1 MKKFITLLLL
11 VCTLL
16 LAFNLLFKAAPVY
29 AEEEPRPSLIDDI
42 IPKNKEKL
50 KYEEYPASS
59 YGIDIYTPEGGFG
72 ESLKFW
78 KWGDKVK
85 EQMVAVL
92 FSLVSIG
99 WTINLAVSTF
109 VTSMVGQSMSL
120 NIVADVGDK
129 LGDVISKAAGFNG
142 SWGNGIYSELI
153 GLMLALLAC
162 WVIWVGFVQRRQS
175 EMLGGLLK
183 ALGILVFTLGFFA
196 NSSYIIKGL
205 NTFSE
210 QVNKTVLDSTQS
222 ISGASEGYSSGV
234 DSITDLTHTLL
245 IKQPYTLLQFGTTD
259 MKKIGDERIKKM
271 LTTTGADERQDL
283 LKEEVEQKKN
293 TILTLDATF
302 ERGAL
307 VLLLFLINGPLWVV
321 LGLCSMAMLFYQLMF
336 IIVALMS
343 PVMLLMALV
352 PAWTGTAKRFLSELF
367 RTLLMKVA
375 IGFLITLMFWVSSI
389 LFSATD
395 KYGYLV
401 VAALQVL
408 SFLGVWLYRKT
419 IFDAIT
425 TVPASAGA
433 ARASDAM
440 SNIRQK
446 YRDVRRGSKTVGR
459 GVAVAG
465 AAGLASAAVAGKV
478 GKSGYSKF
486 KQLKENYADRKE
498 KVADG
503 KRKEKEQ
510 MQAEKEKNINQMKK
524 EENLGV
530 RDRKGNQE
538 QERVKEE
545 VAATK
550 ENPELAVRGK
560 HQDNDPEIQQAELK
574 DKEEDVKADVKP
586 VGQSND
592 ELNNK
597 EEDVKAHVRPVA
609 NQNNGGLENKQEDVK
624 TEAKPVATIKTPTG
638 QTKPVTTP
646 QSGTTPLQS
655 NPMESKPITTPQ
667 SGTTPLQSNPMESK
681 PITTP
686 QSGTTPLQSNPM
698 ESKPITTPQSGTT
711 PLQSNPMESK
721 PITTP
726 QSGTTPLQSNPI
738 ESKPITTPQSGTTP
752 LQSNPIESKP
762 ITAPQS
768 GTTPLQSNPIES
780 KPITT
785 PQSGTTPLQSNP
797 IESKPITTPQAGTTP
812 LQPNPIESK
821 PVTTSQV
828 STPQKPVEVKPVNSQ
843 PTKNVPKVNN
853 QQQVKEGAA
862 IKKVETKAQTQQEA
876 LKNVKAKETIKPK

>member
-1 MKKFITLLLL
+1 MKKFMTLLLL
-11 VCTLL
+11 ICTLL
-16 LAFNLLFKAAPVY
+16 LAFNLIFKAAPVY

-50 KYEEYPASS
+50 KYEEYPPSS

-85 EQMVAVL
+85 EQMVAIL
-92 FSLVSIG
+92 FSLISIG
-99 WTINLAVSTF
+99 WTINLGISTF

-259 MKKIGDERIKKM
+259 MKKIDDERIKKM
-271 LTTTGADERQDL
+271 LTTTNADERQKL
-283 LKEEVEQKKN
+283 LEHEVKDENNK
-293 TILTLDATF
+293 ILVLDATF

-465 AAGLASAAVAGKV
+465 AAGVASAAMVGKV

-510 MQAEKEKNINQMKK
+510 MQAEKEKNISQMKK

-530 RDRKGNQE
+530 RDRKGHQE
-538 QERVKEE
+538 QEMVQEE

-550 ENPELAVRGK
+550 ENPELAVREK
-560 HQDNDPEIQQAELK
+560 PQDSNIEVQQAELK
-574 DKEEDVKADVKP
+574 DKEDVKANVKP
-586 VGQSND
+586 VAPLNE
-592 ELNNK
+592 ELGNK
-597 EEDVKAHVRPVA
+597 EEDVKAQIRPA
-609 NQNNGGLENKQEDVK
+609 APQNNGGLDNKQEDVK
-624 TEAKPVATIKTPTG
+624 AEVKPLAAIKTPTG

-646 QSGTTPLQS
+646 QSGT
-655 NPMESKPITTPQ
+655 
-667 SGTTPLQSNPMESK
+667 
-681 PITTP
+681 
-686 QSGTTPLQSNPM
+686 
-698 ESKPITTPQSGTT
+698 
-711 PLQSNPMESK
+711 
-721 PITTP
+721 
-726 QSGTTPLQSNPI
+726 
-738 ESKPITTPQSGTTP
+738 
-752 LQSNPIESKP
+752 
-762 ITAPQS
+762 PQS

-797 IESKPITTPQAGTTP
+797 IESKPITTPQSGTTP
-812 LQPNPIESK
+812 IPMNPVESKPITAPQSGTTPIPANPMESKPITTPQSGTTPSQPNPIESK
-821 PVTTSQV
+821 SVTTSQV
-828 STPQKPVEVKPVNSQ
+828 STPQKQVEVKQINQ
-843 PTKNVPKVNN
+843 QQTKNVPKVNN
-853 QQQVKEGAA
+853 QQHVKEGAD
-862 IKKVETKAQTQQEA
+862 IKKVNEKAQTQQEA
-876 LKNVKAKETIKPK
+876 VKNVKAKETIKPK

>member
-1 MKKFITLLLL
+1 MKRFITLLLL
-11 VCTLL
+11 VCSFL
-16 LAFNLLFKAAPVY
+16 LAFNLLFKEAPVY

-50 KYEEYPASS
+50 KYEEYPPSS

-92 FSLVSIG
+92 FSLISIG
-99 WTINLAVSTF
+99 WTINLGVSTF

-142 SWGNGIYSELI
+142 SWSNGIYSELI

-321 LGLCSMAMLFYQLMF
+321 LGLCSMTMLFYQLMF

-343 PVMLLMALV
+343 PVMLLIALV

-465 AAGLASAAVAGKV
+465 AVGVASAAMAGKV

-574 DKEEDVKADVKP
+574 DKEEDVKADVKADVKP
-586 VGQSND
+586 VAQSND

-597 EEDVKAHVRPVA
+597 EDVKAHVRPVA

-624 TEAKPVATIKTPTG
+624 TEAKPVAPIKTPTG
-638 QTKPVTTP
+638 QTKPITTP
-646 QSGTTPLQS
+646 QSGTTPTQS
-655 NPMESKPITTPQ
+655 NPVESKPITTPQ
-667 SGTTPLQSNPMESK
+667 SGTIPSPANPIESK

-686 QSGTTPLQSNPM
+686 QSGTIPSPA
-698 ESKPITTPQSGTT
+698 
-711 PLQSNPMESK
+711 
-721 PITTP
+721 
-726 QSGTTPLQSNPI
+726 NPI

-752 LQSNPIESKP
+752 IPSNPV
-762 ITAPQS
+762 
-768 GTTPLQSNPIES
+768 
-780 KPITT
+780 
-785 PQSGTTPLQSNP
+785 
-797 IESKPITTPQAGTTP
+797 
-812 LQPNPIESK
+812 ESK
-821 PVTTSQV
+821 PVTTSHV
-828 STPQKPVEVKPVNSQ
+828 STLPKQVEVKQINQ
-843 PTKNVPKVNN
+843 QQTKNVPKVNN

>member
-29 AEEEPRPSLIDDI
+29 AEEEPRHSLIDDI
-42 IPKNKEKL
+42 IPKSKEKL
-50 KYEEYPASS
+50 KYEEYPPSS

-162 WVIWVGFVQRRQS
+162 WVIWVGFIQRRQS

-259 MKKIGDERIKKM
+259 MKKIGDERIKKL
-271 LTTTGADERQDL
+271 LTTTDTDKRQDI
-283 LKEEVEQKKN
+283 LKEEVEEKKN

-465 AAGLASAAVAGKV
+465 AAGVATAAVAGKM

-510 MQAEKEKNINQMKK
+510 MQAEKEQNIDQMKK

-530 RDRKGNQE
+530 RDRKGKQE
-538 QERVKEE
+538 QERVQEE

-550 ENPELAVRGK
+550 ENPELAVREK
-560 HQDNDPEIQQAELK
+560 PQDNNPEVQQAELK
-574 DKEEDVKADVKP
+574 DKEDVKA
-586 VGQSND
+586 QI
-592 ELNNK
+592 
-597 EEDVKAHVRPVA
+597 RPA
-609 NQNNGGLENKQEDVK
+609 ATQNNGGLENKQEDLKAEV
-624 TEAKPVATIKTPTG
+624 KPVAAIKTPTG
-638 QTKPVTTP
+638 QTKSTDDKPITTP
-646 QSGTTPLQS
+646 QSGTTPVPANPMESKSITTPQLGTTPTPA

-667 SGTTPLQSNPMESK
+667 SGTTPTPANPMESK

-686 QSGTTPLQSNPM
+686 QSGTTPTPANLM
-698 ESKPITTPQSGTT
+698 ESKPITTPQSGTAS
-711 PLQSNPMESK
+711 LQS
-721 PITTP
+721 
-726 QSGTTPLQSNPI
+726 
-738 ESKPITTPQSGTTP
+738 
-752 LQSNPIESKP
+752 
-762 ITAPQS
+762 
-768 GTTPLQSNPIES
+768 
-780 KPITT
+780 
-785 PQSGTTPLQSNP
+785 
-797 IESKPITTPQAGTTP
+797 
-812 LQPNPIESK
+812 NPIESK
-821 PVTTSQV
+821 PVTTSHV
-828 STPQKPVEVKPVNSQ
+828 STPQKPVEVKPVN
-843 PTKNVPKVNN
+843 
-853 QQQVKEGAA
+853 QQHVKEGAD
-862 IKKVETKAQTQQEA
+862 IKKVNAKAQTPQEA
-876 LKNVKAKETIKPK
+876 LKNVKVKETIKPK

>member
-1 MKKFITLLLL
+1 MKKFITLLLFI
-11 VCTLL
+11 CTLL

-50 KYEEYPASS
+50 KYEEYPPSS
-59 YGIDIYTPEGGFG
+59 YGIDVYTPEGGFG

-78 KWGDKVK
+78 KWKDNIK
-85 EQMVAVL
+85 EQIVATIFIL
-92 FSLVSIG
+92 ISIG
-99 WTINLAVSTF
+99 WSVNLAISSF

-142 SWGNGIYSELI
+142 SWSNGIYSELI

-245 IKQPYTLLQFGTTD
+245 IKQPYTLLQFGTTN

-271 LTTTGADERQDL
+271 LTTTDPDERKAL
-283 LKEEVEQKKN
+283 LKDEVEVQKN
-293 TILTLDATF
+293 QTLSLDATF

-307 VLLLFLINGPLWVV
+307 VLLLGAINLPLWIV

-352 PAWTGTAKRFLSELF
+352 PPWTGTAKRFLAELF

-375 IGFLITLMFWVSSI
+375 IGFLVTLMFWVSSI

-425 TVPASAGA
+425 TVPASTGA

-446 YRDVRRGSKTVGR
+446 YRDVRRGSKSVGR

-465 AAGLASAAVAGKV
+465 AAGVASAAMAGKV

-550 ENPELAVRGK
+550 ENQELAVRGK
-560 HQDNDPEIQQAELK
+560 HQDNDSEIQQAELK
-574 DKEEDVKADVKP
+574 DKEEDVKAEVKP
-586 VGQSND
+586 V
-592 ELNNK
+592 
-597 EEDVKAHVRPVA
+597 AA
-609 NQNNGGLENKQEDVK
+609 
-624 TEAKPVATIKTPTG
+624 IKIPTG
-638 QTKPVTTP
+638 QTKSTDDKPIIIP
-646 QSGTTPLQS
+646 QSGTTPI
-655 NPMESKPITTPQ
+655 PA
-667 SGTTPLQSNPMESK
+667 
-681 PITTP
+681 
-686 QSGTTPLQSNPM
+686 
-698 ESKPITTPQSGTT
+698 
-711 PLQSNPMESK
+711 
-721 PITTP
+721 
-726 QSGTTPLQSNPI
+726 NPI

-752 LQSNPIESKP
+752 IPANPIESKP
-762 ITAPQS
+762 ITIPQS
-768 GTTPLQSNPIES
+768 GTTPIPANPV
-780 KPITT
+780 
-785 PQSGTTPLQSNP
+785 
-797 IESKPITTPQAGTTP
+797 
-812 LQPNPIESK
+812 ESK
-821 PVTTSQV
+821 PVTTSHV
-828 STPQKPVEVKPVNSQ
+828 STPQKQVEVKQVNQ
-843 PTKNVPKVNN
+843 QQNKNIPKVNN
-853 QQQVKEGAA
+853 QQHVKEGAD
-862 IKKVETKAQTQQEA
+862 IKKVNAKAQTQQEA
-876 LKNVKAKETIKPK
+876 LKNVKAKETIKLK

>member
-11 VCTLL
+11 ICTLL

-50 KYEEYPASS
+50 KYEEYPPSS
-59 YGIDIYTPEGGFG
+59 YGIDVYTPEGGFG

-78 KWGDKVK
+78 KWKDNIK
-85 EQMVAVL
+85 EQIVATIFIL
-92 FSLVSIG
+92 ISIG
-99 WTINLAVSTF
+99 WSVNLAISSF

-183 ALGILVFTLGFFA
+183 TLGILVFTLAFFA

-271 LTTTGADERQDL
+271 LTTTDPDERKAL
-283 LKEEVEQKKN
+283 LKDEVEVQKN
-293 TILTLDATF
+293 QTLSLDATF

-307 VLLLFLINGPLWVV
+307 VLLLGAINLPLWIV

-352 PAWTGTAKRFLSELF
+352 PAWTGTAKKFLSELF

-375 IGFLITLMFWVSSI
+375 IGFLVTLMFWVSSI

-550 ENPELAVRGK
+550 ENPELAVRGQ
-560 HQDNDPEIQQAELK
+560 HQDNNPEMQQAELK
-574 DKEEDVKADVKP
+574 DKEEDVKADVQP
-586 VGQSND
+586 VAQSND

-597 EEDVKAHVRPVA
+597 EEDVKAQVRPVA
-609 NQNNGGLENKQEDVK
+609 NQNSSGLENKQEDVK
-624 TEAKPVATIKTPTG
+624 AEAKPGATIKTPTG
-638 QTKPVTTP
+638 QTKPITTPLSGTTPLQSSPMESKPITTP

-655 NPMESKPITTPQ
+655 SPMESKPITTPQ

-686 QSGTTPLQSNPM
+686 QSGPTPSQANPM
-698 ESKPITTPQSGTT
+698 ESKPITTPQSG
-711 PLQSNPMESK
+711 P
-721 PITTP
+721 
-726 QSGTTPLQSNPI
+726 
-738 ESKPITTPQSGTTP
+738 
-752 LQSNPIESKP
+752 
-762 ITAPQS
+762 
-768 GTTPLQSNPIES
+768 
-780 KPITT
+780 
-785 PQSGTTPLQSNP
+785 
-797 IESKPITTPQAGTTP
+797 
-812 LQPNPIESK
+812 
-821 PVTTSQV
+821 
-828 STPQKPVEVKPVNSQ
+828 
-843 PTKNVPKVNN
+843 
-853 QQQVKEGAA
+853 
-862 IKKVETKAQTQQEA
+862 
-876 LKNVKAKETIKPK
+876 

>member
-1 MKKFITLLLL
+1 MKKLITLLLL
-11 VCTLL
+11 ICTLL

-29 AEEEPRPSLIDDI
+29 ADEEPRPSLLDDI

-50 KYEEYPASS
+50 KFEEHPPSS

-78 KWGDKVK
+78 RWGDKVK

-92 FSLVSIG
+92 FSLISIG
-99 WTINLAVSTF
+99 WTLNLAVSTF

-142 SWGNGIYSELI
+142 SWGSGGIYSELI

-162 WVIWVGFVQRRQS
+162 WVIWVGFVERRQS

-205 NTFSE
+205 NNFSE
-210 QVNKTVLDSTQS
+210 QTNKTVLDATQS
-222 ISGASEGYSSGV
+222 IAGTKEGYSSGV

-271 LTTTGADERQDL
+271 LTTTNTDERQKL
-283 LKEEVEQKKN
+283 LEHEVKDENNK
-293 TILTLDATF
+293 ILELDATF

-307 VLLLFLINGPLWVV
+307 VLLLFVINGPLWVV
-321 LGLCSMAMLFYQLMF
+321 LCLCSMAMLFYQLMF

-352 PAWTGTAKRFLSELF
+352 PAWAGTAKRFLAELF

-375 IGFLITLMFWVSSI
+375 IGFLLTLMFWVSSI
-389 LFSATD
+389 LYSATD

-440 SNIRQK
+440 SNIRDK
-446 YRDVRRGSKTVGR
+446 YRDVKRGSKTVGR
-459 GVAVAG
+459 GVAAVGTGVAK
-465 AAGLASAAVAGKV
+465 AGKM

-486 KQLKENYADRKE
+486 KQMKENYADRKE
-498 KVADG
+498 KVGGG

-538 QERVKEE
+538 QERVQEE

-550 ENPELAVRGK
+550 ENPELAVREK
-560 HQDNDPEIQQAELK
+560 HQDNNPEVQQAELK

-586 VGQSND
+586 VAPLNE
-592 ELNNK
+592 ELGNK
-597 EEDVKAHVRPVA
+597 EEDVKAQIRPA
-609 NQNNGGLENKQEDVK
+609 TTQNNGGLENKQEDVK
-624 TEAKPVATIKTPTG
+624 AEVKPVAAI
-638 QTKPVTTP
+638 TTP

-655 NPMESKPITTPQ
+655 NPSESKPITTPQ
-667 SGTTPLQSNPMESK
+667 SGTTPL
-681 PITTP
+681 
-686 QSGTTPLQSNPM
+686 
-698 ESKPITTPQSGTT
+698 
-711 PLQSNPMESK
+711 
-721 PITTP
+721 
-726 QSGTTPLQSNPI
+726 
-738 ESKPITTPQSGTTP
+738 
-752 LQSNPIESKP
+752 
-762 ITAPQS
+762 
-768 GTTPLQSNPIES
+768 
-780 KPITT
+780 
-785 PQSGTTPLQSNP
+785 
-797 IESKPITTPQAGTTP
+797 
-812 LQPNPIESK
+812 
-821 PVTTSQV
+821 
-828 STPQKPVEVKPVNSQ
+828 
-843 PTKNVPKVNN
+843 
-853 QQQVKEGAA
+853 
-862 IKKVETKAQTQQEA
+862 
-876 LKNVKAKETIKPK
+876 

>member
-11 VCTLL
+11 ICTLL
-16 LAFNLLFKAAPVY
+16 LAFNLIFKAAPVY

-50 KYEEYPASS
+50 KYEEYPPSS
-59 YGIDIYTPEGGFG
+59 YGIDVYTPEGGFG

-78 KWGDKVK
+78 KWKDNIK
-85 EQMVAVL
+85 EQIVATIFIL
-92 FSLVSIG
+92 ISIG
-99 WTINLAVSTF
+99 WSVNLAISSF
-109 VTSMVGQSMSL
+109 VTSLVGQSMSL

-271 LTTTGADERQDL
+271 LTTTDPDERKAL
-283 LKEEVEQKKN
+283 LKDEVEVQKN
-293 TILTLDATF
+293 QTLSLDATF

-307 VLLLFLINGPLWVV
+307 VLLLGAINLPLWIV

-389 LFSATD
+389 LFSATN

-465 AAGLASAAVAGKV
+465 AAGVASAAMAGKV

-510 MQAEKEKNINQMKK
+510 MQAEKEKNISQMKK

-530 RDRKGNQE
+530 RDRKGYQE
-538 QERVKEE
+538 QEMVQEE

-550 ENPELAVRGK
+550 ENPELAVRGQ
-560 HQDNDPEIQQAELK
+560 HQDNNPEMQQAELK
-574 DKEEDVKADVKP
+574 DKEEDVKADVQP
-586 VGQSND
+586 VAQSNG

-597 EEDVKAHVRPVA
+597 EEDVKAQVRPVA
-609 NQNNGGLENKQEDVK
+609 NQTNSGLENKQEDVK
-624 TEAKPVATIKTPTG
+624 AEAKPGATIKTPTG
-638 QTKPVTTP
+638 QT
-646 QSGTTPLQS
+646 
-655 NPMESKPITTPQ
+655 
-667 SGTTPLQSNPMESK
+667 K

-752 LQSNPIESKP
+752 IPVNPVESKPITTPQSGTTPIPVNPVESKP

-768 GTTPLQSNPIES
+768 GTTPIPANPMES

-785 PQSGTTPLQSNP
+785 LQSGTTPS
-797 IESKPITTPQAGTTP
+797 
-812 LQPNPIESK
+812 QPNPIESK
-821 PVTTSQV
+821 SVTTSQV
-828 STPQKPVEVKPVNSQ
+828 STPQKQVEVKQINQ
-843 PTKNVPKVNN
+843 QQTKNVPKVNN
-853 QQQVKEGAA
+853 QQHVKEGAD
-862 IKKVETKAQTQQEA
+862 IKKVNAKAQTQQEA
-876 LKNVKAKETIKPK
+876 LKNVKAKENIKPK

>member
-11 VCTLL
+11 VCTFL

-29 AEEEPRPSLIDDI
+29 ADEEPRPSLIDDI

-50 KYEEYPASS
+50 KYEEYPPSS
-59 YGIDIYTPEGGFG
+59 YGIDVYNPEGGFG

-78 KWGDKVK
+78 KWKDNIK
-85 EQMVAVL
+85 EQIVATIFIL
-92 FSLVSIG
+92 FSIG
-99 WTINLAVSTF
+99 WTINLAVSNF

-183 ALGILVFTLGFFA
+183 TLGILVFTLAFFA
-196 NSSYIIKGL
+196 NASYIIKGL

-271 LTTTGADERQDL
+271 LTTTNPDERQEL

-293 TILTLDATF
+293 TTLTLDATF

-307 VLLLFLINGPLWVV
+307 VALLFLINGPLWVV

-352 PAWTGTAKRFLSELF
+352 PAWTGTAKKFLAELF

-375 IGFLITLMFWVSSI
+375 IGFLVTLMFWVSSI

-401 VAALQVL
+401 VATLQIL

-440 SNIRQK
+440 SNIRKK
-446 YRDVRRGSKTVGR
+446 YSDVKQGSKDIGK
-459 GVAVAG
+459 GVALAG
-465 AAGLASAAVAGKV
+465 ASAVTAGKI

-550 ENPELAVRGK
+550 ENPELAVRGN
-560 HQDNDPEIQQAELK
+560 HEGNDPEIPQAELK

-586 VGQSND
+586 VAPLNE
-592 ELNNK
+592 ELGNK
-597 EEDVKAHVRPVA
+597 EEDVKTQIKPAA
-609 NQNNGGLENKQEDVK
+609 TQNNGGLENKQEDIKADV
-624 TEAKPVATIKTPTG
+624 KPVAAIKTPTG
-638 QTKPVTTP
+638 QTKSTDDKPIITPQSRTTPLPADPIESKPIITP
-646 QSGTTPLQS
+646 QSGTTPL
-655 NPMESKPITTPQ
+655 PTDPIESKPIITPQ
-667 SGTTPLQSNPMESK
+667 SGTTPLPANPIESK
-681 PITTP
+681 PTITP
-686 QSGTTPLQSNPM
+686 QSGTTPLPA
-698 ESKPITTPQSGTT
+698 
-711 PLQSNPMESK
+711 
-721 PITTP
+721 
-726 QSGTTPLQSNPI
+726 NPI
-738 ESKPITTPQSGTTP
+738 ESKPAITSQSGTTP
-752 LQSNPIESKP
+752 TPANPI
-762 ITAPQS
+762 Q
-768 GTTPLQSNPIES
+768 
-780 KPITT
+780 
-785 PQSGTTPLQSNP
+785 
-797 IESKPITTPQAGTTP
+797 
-812 LQPNPIESK
+812 SK
-821 PVTTSQV
+821 PVTTSHV
-828 STPQKPVEVKPVNSQ
+828 STPQKQVEVKPVNPQ
-843 PTKNVPKVNN
+843 QIKNVPKENN
-853 QQQVKEGAA
+853 QQQVKDGAA

>member
-11 VCTLL
+11 ICTLL
-16 LAFNLLFKAAPVY
+16 LAFNLLFKATPVY
-29 AEEEPRPSLIDDI
+29 AEEEPRHSLIDDI
-42 IPKNKEKL
+42 IPKSKEKL
-50 KYEEYPASS
+50 KFEEYPPSS
-59 YGIDIYTPEGGFG
+59 YGIDVYTPEGGFG

-78 KWGDKVK
+78 KWKDNIK
-85 EQMVAVL
+85 EQIVATIFILISIAWTVNL
-92 FSLVSIG
+92 AISSLV
-99 WTINLAVSTF
+99 
-109 VTSMVGQSMSL
+109 TSLVGQSMSL

-129 LGDVISKAAGFNG
+129 LGEVISKTAGFNG

-162 WVIWVGFVQRRQS
+162 WVIWVGFIQRRQS

-205 NTFSE
+205 NNFSE
-210 QVNKTVLDSTQS
+210 QVNKTVLDTSQS
-222 ISGASEGYSSGV
+222 ISGASEGHSSGV

-271 LTTTGADERQDL
+271 LTTTDPDERKAL
-283 LKEEVEQKKN
+283 LKDEVEVQKN
-293 TILTLDATF
+293 QTLSLDATF

-307 VLLLFLINGPLWVV
+307 VLLLGVINAPLWIV

-352 PAWTGTAKRFLSELF
+352 PAWTGTAKKFLAELF

-375 IGFLITLMFWVSSI
+375 IGFLVTLMFWVSSI

-401 VAALQVL
+401 VAILQIL

-425 TVPASAGA
+425 TVPANAGA

-465 AAGLASAAVAGKV
+465 AAGVTSAAVAGKM

-560 HQDNDPEIQQAELK
+560 HEDNNPEIQQAELK

-586 VGQSND
+586 VAQSNE

-597 EEDVKAHVRPVA
+597 EEDVKAQVRPVA

-624 TEAKPVATIKTPTG
+624 AEAKPVATIKTPTG
-638 QTKPVTTP
+638 QTKSMDGKPITTP
-646 QSGTTPLQS
+646 QSGTTPS
-655 NPMESKPITTPQ
+655 PANPMESKPITTPQ
-667 SGTTPLQSNPMESK
+667 SGTTPSPANPMESK

-686 QSGTTPLQSNPM
+686 QSGTTPSPANPM

-711 PLQSNPMESK
+711 PS
-721 PITTP
+721 
-726 QSGTTPLQSNPI
+726 
-738 ESKPITTPQSGTTP
+738 
-752 LQSNPIESKP
+752 
-762 ITAPQS
+762 
-768 GTTPLQSNPIES
+768 
-780 KPITT
+780 
-785 PQSGTTPLQSNP
+785 
-797 IESKPITTPQAGTTP
+797 
-812 LQPNPIESK
+812 QPKPIESK
-821 PVTTSQV
+821 PVTTSHV
-828 STPQKPVEVKPVNSQ
+828 STPQKQVEVKPVNPQ
-843 PTKNVPKVNN
+843 QTKNVPKVNN

-862 IKKVETKAQTQQEA
+862 IKKVDTKAQTQQEA
-876 LKNVKAKETIKPK
+876 LKNVKAKETKKTK

>member
-11 VCTLL
+11 ICTLL
-16 LAFNLLFKAAPVY
+16 LAFNLFFKAAPVY
-29 AEEEPRPSLIDDI
+29 ADEEPRASLIDDI

-50 KYEEYPASS
+50 KYEEYPPSS
-59 YGIDIYTPEGGFG
+59 YGIDVYTPEGGFG

-78 KWGDKVK
+78 KWKDNIK
-85 EQMVAVL
+85 EQIVATIFIL
-92 FSLVSIG
+92 ISIG
-99 WTINLAVSTF
+99 WSVNLAISSF

-183 ALGILVFTLGFFA
+183 ALGILVFTLAFFA

-271 LTTTGADERQDL
+271 LTTTDPDERKNL
-283 LKEEVEQKKN
+283 LKEEVEVQKN
-293 TILTLDATF
+293 QTLSLDATF

-307 VLLLFLINGPLWVV
+307 VLLLGAINLPLWIV

-352 PAWTGTAKRFLSELF
+352 PAWTGTAKKFLSELF

-375 IGFLITLMFWVSSI
+375 IGFLVTLMFWVSSI

-550 ENPELAVRGK
+550 ENPELAVRGN
-560 HQDNDPEIQQAELK
+560 HEGNDPEMQQAELK
-574 DKEEDVKADVKP
+574 GKEEDVKA
-586 VGQSND
+586 Q
-592 ELNNK
+592 
-597 EEDVKAHVRPVA
+597 VRPVA
-609 NQNNGGLENKQEDVK
+609 SQNNGGLENKQEDVK
-624 TEAKPVATIKTPTG
+624 AEAKPAATIKTPTSP
-638 QTKPVTTP
+638 TKPV
-646 QSGTTPLQS
+646 
-655 NPMESKPITTPQ
+655 
-667 SGTTPLQSNPMESK
+667 
-681 PITTP
+681 
-686 QSGTTPLQSNPM
+686 
-698 ESKPITTPQSGTT
+698 
-711 PLQSNPMESK
+711 
-721 PITTP
+721 
-726 QSGTTPLQSNPI
+726 TTPLQSNPI

-752 LQSNPIESKP
+752 TPANPIESKP
-762 ITAPQS
+762 IITPQS
-768 GTTPLQSNPIES
+768 GTTPIPENPIES

-785 PQSGTTPLQSNP
+785 PQSGTTPTPANP
-797 IESKPITTPQAGTTP
+797 IESKPITPPQSVTPPSPANPMESKPITTPQSVTP
-812 LQPNPIESK
+812 STPANPVESKPITPPQPNPIESK

-828 STPQKPVEVKPVNSQ
+828 STPQKQVEVKPVNSQ

-862 IKKVETKAQTQQEA
+862 IKKVEMKAQTQQEA

>member
-11 VCTLL
+11 ICTLL

-29 AEEEPRPSLIDDI
+29 AEEEPRPSLIDNI
-42 IPKNKEKL
+42 IPKSKEKL
-50 KYEEYPASS
+50 KFEEYPPSS
-59 YGIDIYTPEGGFG
+59 YSIDVYTPEGGFG

-78 KWGDKVK
+78 KWKDNIK
-85 EQMVAVL
+85 EQIVATIFILISIAWTVNL
-92 FSLVSIG
+92 AISSLV
-99 WTINLAVSTF
+99 
-109 VTSMVGQSMSL
+109 TSLVGQSMSL

-129 LGDVISKAAGFNG
+129 LGEVISKTAGFNG

-205 NTFSE
+205 NNFSE
-210 QVNKTVLDSTQS
+210 QVNKTVLDSSQS
-222 ISGASEGYSSGV
+222 ISGASEGHSSGV

-271 LTTTGADERQDL
+271 LTTTDPDERKAL
-283 LKEEVEQKKN
+283 LKDEVEVQKN
-293 TILTLDATF
+293 QTLSLDATF

-307 VLLLFLINGPLWVV
+307 VLLLGVINAPLWIV

-352 PAWTGTAKRFLSELF
+352 PAWTGTAKKFLAELF

-375 IGFLITLMFWVSSI
+375 IGFLVTLMFWVSSI

-401 VAALQVL
+401 VAILQIL

-446 YRDVRRGSKTVGR
+446 YRDVKHGSKTVGR

-465 AAGLASAAVAGKV
+465 AAGVASAAMAGKM

-538 QERVKEE
+538 QERVQEE

-550 ENPELAVRGK
+550 ENPELAVREK
-560 HQDNDPEIQQAELK
+560 HQDNNPEVQQAELK
-574 DKEEDVKADVKP
+574 DKEEDVKVDAKP
-586 VGQSND
+586 VAPLNE
-592 ELNNK
+592 ELGNK
-597 EEDVKAHVRPVA
+597 EDVKAQIRPA
-609 NQNNGGLENKQEDVK
+609 ATQNNGGLENKKEDVK
-624 TEAKPVATIKTPTG
+624 AEVKPVAAIKTPTG
-638 QTKPVTTP
+638 QTKSTDDKPITTP
-646 QSGTTPLQS
+646 QSGTTPLPSNPNESKPITTPQLGTTPTPA

-667 SGTTPLQSNPMESK
+667 SGTTPTPANPMESK

-686 QSGTTPLQSNPM
+686 QSGTTPTPANLM
-698 ESKPITTPQSGTT
+698 EI
-711 PLQSNPMESK
+711 K

-738 ESKPITTPQSGTTP
+738 ESKP
-752 LQSNPIESKP
+752 
-762 ITAPQS
+762 
-768 GTTPLQSNPIES
+768 
-780 KPITT
+780 
-785 PQSGTTPLQSNP
+785 
-797 IESKPITTPQAGTTP
+797 
-812 LQPNPIESK
+812 
-821 PVTTSQV
+821 VTTSHV
-828 STPQKPVEVKPVNSQ
+828 STPQKPVEVKPVNQ
-843 PTKNVPKVNN
+843 QQTKNVSKVNN
-853 QQQVKEGAA
+853 QQHVKEGAD
-862 IKKVETKAQTQQEA
+862 IKKVNAKAQTQQEA

>member
-11 VCTLL
+11 ICTLL
-16 LAFNLLFKAAPVY
+16 LAFNLLFKATPVY

-50 KYEEYPASS
+50 KYEEYPPSS

-92 FSLVSIG
+92 FSLISIG
-99 WTINLAVSTF
+99 WTINLGISTF

-196 NSSYIIKGL
+196 NASYIIKGL

-271 LTTTGADERQDL
+271 LTTTNADERQKL
-283 LKEEVEQKKN
+283 LEHEVKDENNK
-293 TILTLDATF
+293 ILVLDATF

-510 MQAEKEKNINQMKK
+510 MQAEKEKNINQMKN

-550 ENPELAVRGK
+550 ENPELAVRGN
-560 HQDNDPEIQQAELK
+560 HEGNDPEMQQAELK
-574 DKEEDVKADVKP
+574 GKEEDVKADVKP
-586 VGQSND
+586 VAQSNE
-592 ELNNK
+592 ELSNR
-597 EEDVKAHVRPVA
+597 EEDVKAQVRPVA
-609 NQNNGGLENKQEDVK
+609 SQKNGGLENKQEDVK
-624 TEAKPVATIKTPTG
+624 AEAKPAATIKTPTG
-638 QTKPVTTP
+638 QT
-646 QSGTTPLQS
+646 
-655 NPMESKPITTPQ
+655 KPITTPQ

-686 QSGTTPLQSNPM
+686 QSG
-698 ESKPITTPQSGTT
+698 
-711 PLQSNPMESK
+711 
-721 PITTP
+721 
-726 QSGTTPLQSNPI
+726 
-738 ESKPITTPQSGTTP
+738 
-752 LQSNPIESKP
+752 
-762 ITAPQS
+762 
-768 GTTPLQSNPIES
+768 
-780 KPITT
+780 
-785 PQSGTTPLQSNP
+785 
-797 IESKPITTPQAGTTP
+797 
-812 LQPNPIESK
+812 
-821 PVTTSQV
+821 
-828 STPQKPVEVKPVNSQ
+828 
-843 PTKNVPKVNN
+843 
-853 QQQVKEGAA
+853 
-862 IKKVETKAQTQQEA
+862 
-876 LKNVKAKETIKPK
+876 

>member
-11 VCTLL
+11 ICTLL

-29 AEEEPRPSLIDDI
+29 AEEEPRPSLLDDI
-42 IPKNKEKL
+42 IPKSKEKL
-50 KYEEYPASS
+50 KYEEYPPSS

-92 FSLVSIG
+92 FSLISIG
-99 WTINLAVSTF
+99 WTINLGISTF

-142 SWGNGIYSELI
+142 SWGSGGIYSELI

-196 NSSYIIKGL
+196 NSSFIIKGL
-205 NTFSE
+205 NNFSE
-210 QVNKTVLDSTQS
+210 QTNKTVLDATQG
-222 ISGASEGYSSGV
+222 ISGTSEGYSSGV

-271 LTTTGADERQDL
+271 LTTTKADERQDL

-293 TILTLDATF
+293 TILNLDATF

-307 VLLLFLINGPLWVV
+307 VLLLFLINAPLWVV
-321 LGLCSMAMLFYQLMF
+321 LCLCSMAMLFYQLMF

-352 PAWTGTAKRFLSELF
+352 PAWTGTAKKFLAELF

-375 IGFLITLMFWVSSI
+375 IGFLLTLMFWVSSI
-389 LFSATD
+389 LYSATD

-440 SNIRQK
+440 SNIRDK
-446 YRDVRRGSKTVGR
+446 YRDVRRGSKTIGR
-459 GVAVAG
+459 NVAVAG
-465 AAGLASAAVAGKV
+465 AAGAAGAALAGKM

-498 KVADG
+498 KVAEG
-503 KRKEKEQ
+503 KRKGKEQ
-510 MQAEKEKNINQMKK
+510 MQAEKEKNINQMKN

-560 HQDNDPEIQQAELK
+560 HQDNNSEIQQAELK
-574 DKEEDVKADVKP
+574 DKEEDVKADIRP
-586 VGQSND
+586 VAQSNE

-597 EEDVKAHVRPVA
+597 ENDVKAQIRPVA
-609 NQNNGGLENKQEDVK
+609 NQNNDGLENKQEDVK
-624 TEAKPVATIKTPTG
+624 GEAKPVAVIKTPTG
-638 QTKPVTTP
+638 QTKSMNGKQITTPQSGTTPLQSNQAESKQITTP

-655 NPMESKPITTPQ
+655 NPNESKPITTPQ
-667 SGTTPLQSNPMESK
+667 SGTTPLQSNP
-681 PITTP
+681 
-686 QSGTTPLQSNPM
+686 N
-698 ESKPITTPQSGTT
+698 
-711 PLQSNPMESK
+711 
-721 PITTP
+721 
-726 QSGTTPLQSNPI
+726 
-738 ESKPITTPQSGTTP
+738 
-752 LQSNPIESKP
+752 ESKP

-768 GTTPLQSNPIES
+768 GTTPLQSNPNES
-780 KPITT
+780 KPITA
-785 PQSGTTPLQSNP
+785 PQSGTTPLP
-797 IESKPITTPQAGTTP
+797 A
-812 LQPNPIESK
+812 NPIESK
-821 PVTTSQV
+821 PVATSHV
-828 STPQKPVEVKPVNSQ
+828 STPQKKVEVTPVNQHQS
-843 PTKNVPKVNN
+843 KNVPKVNK
-853 QQQVKEGAA
+853 QQHVKEGAD
-862 IKKVETKAQTQQEA
+862 IKKVNAKAQTQQEA

>member
-11 VCTLL
+11 ICTLL

-50 KYEEYPASS
+50 KYEEYPPSS
-59 YGIDIYTPEGGFG
+59 YGIDVYTPEGGFG

-78 KWGDKVK
+78 KWKDNIK
-85 EQMVAVL
+85 EQIVATIFIL
-92 FSLVSIG
+92 ISIG
-99 WTINLAVSTF
+99 WSVNLAISSF

-210 QVNKTVLDSTQS
+210 QVNKIVLDSTQS

-271 LTTTGADERQDL
+271 LTTTDPDERKAL
-283 LKEEVEQKKN
+283 LKDEVEVQKN
-293 TILTLDATF
+293 QTLSLDATF

-307 VLLLFLINGPLWVV
+307 VLLLGAINLPLWIV

-352 PAWTGTAKRFLSELF
+352 PAWTGTAKRFLAELF

-375 IGFLITLMFWVSSI
+375 IGFLVTLMFWVSSI

-560 HQDNDPEIQQAELK
+560 HEDNNPEMQQAELK
-574 DKEEDVKADVKP
+574 GKEEDVKADVKP
-586 VGQSND
+586 VAS
-592 ELNNK
+592 
-597 EEDVKAHVRPVA
+597 
-609 NQNNGGLENKQEDVK
+609 QNNGGLENKQGDVK
-624 TEAKPVATIKTPTG
+624 AEAKPGATIKTPNG

-667 SGTTPLQSNPMESK
+667 SGTTPLQSNS
-681 PITTP
+681 
-686 QSGTTPLQSNPM
+686 
-698 ESKPITTPQSGTT
+698 
-711 PLQSNPMESK
+711 
-721 PITTP
+721 
-726 QSGTTPLQSNPI
+726 
-738 ESKPITTPQSGTTP
+738 
-752 LQSNPIESKP
+752 IESKP

-768 GTTPLQSNPIES
+768 GTTPLQSNSIES
-780 KPITT
+780 KPITA
-785 PQSGTTPLQSNP
+785 PQSGTTP
-797 IESKPITTPQAGTTP
+797 SK
-812 LQPNPIESK
+812 PNPIESK
-821 PVTTSQV
+821 PVTTSHV
-828 STPQKPVEVKPVNSQ
+828 STPQKQVEVKPVNSQ
-843 PTKNVPKVNN
+843 PTKNIPKVNN

-862 IKKVETKAQTQQEA
+862 IKKVEANAQTQQEA
-876 LKNVKAKETIKPK
+876 LKNVKAKEMIKPK

>member
-11 VCTLL
+11 ICTLL

-50 KYEEYPASS
+50 KYEEYPPSS
-59 YGIDIYTPEGGFG
+59 YGIDVYTPEGGFG

-78 KWGDKVK
+78 KWKDNIK
-85 EQMVAVL
+85 EQIVATIFIL
-92 FSLVSIG
+92 ISIG
-99 WTINLAVSTF
+99 WSVNLAISSF

-142 SWGNGIYSELI
+142 SWSNGIYSELI

-245 IKQPYTLLQFGTTD
+245 IKQPYTLLQFGTTN

-271 LTTTGADERQDL
+271 LTTTDPDERKAL
-283 LKEEVEQKKN
+283 LKDEVEVQKN
-293 TILTLDATF
+293 QTLSLDATF

-307 VLLLFLINGPLWVV
+307 VLLLGAINLPLWIV

-352 PAWTGTAKRFLSELF
+352 PAWTGTAKRFLAELF

-375 IGFLITLMFWVSSI
+375 IGFLVTLMFWVSSI

-425 TVPASAGA
+425 TVPASTGA

-446 YRDVRRGSKTVGR
+446 YRDVRRGSKSVGR

-465 AAGLASAAVAGKV
+465 AAGVASAAMAGKV

-550 ENPELAVRGK
+550 ENQELAVRGK
-560 HQDNDPEIQQAELK
+560 HQDNDSEIQQAELK
-574 DKEEDVKADVKP
+574 DKEEDVKAEVKP
-586 VGQSND
+586 V
-592 ELNNK
+592 
-597 EEDVKAHVRPVA
+597 AA
-609 NQNNGGLENKQEDVK
+609 
-624 TEAKPVATIKTPTG
+624 IKIPTG
-638 QTKPVTTP
+638 QTKSTDDKPIIIP
-646 QSGTTPLQS
+646 QSGTTPIPA
-655 NPMESKPITTPQ
+655 NPIESKPITTPQ

-681 PITTP
+681 PIT
-686 QSGTTPLQSNPM
+686 
-698 ESKPITTPQSGTT
+698 I
-711 PLQSNPMESK
+711 
-721 PITTP
+721 P

-738 ESKPITTPQSGTTP
+738 ESKPIT
-752 LQSNPIESKP
+752 I
-762 ITAPQS
+762 PQS

-797 IESKPITTPQAGTTP
+797 IESKPITTPQSGTTP
-812 LQPNPIESK
+812 IPINPVESKPITAPQSGTTPIPANPMESKPITTPQSGTTPSQPNQIESK
-821 PVTTSQV
+821 SVTTSQV
-828 STPQKPVEVKPVNSQ
+828 STPQKQVEVKQINQ
-843 PTKNVPKVNN
+843 QQTKNVPKVNN
-853 QQQVKEGAA
+853 QQHVKEGAD
-862 IKKVETKAQTQQEA
+862 IKKVNEKAQTQQEA
-876 LKNVKAKETIKPK
+876 VKNVKAKETIKPK

>member
-11 VCTLL
+11 ICTLL

-183 ALGILVFTLGFFA
+183 TLGILVFTLAFFA

-245 IKQPYTLLQFGTTD
+245 IKQPNTLLQFGTTD

-307 VLLLFLINGPLWVV
+307 VLLLFLINGTLWVV

-352 PAWTGTAKRFLSELF
+352 PAWTGTAKKFLAELF

-375 IGFLITLMFWVSSI
+375 IGFLVTLMFWISSI

-401 VAALQVL
+401 VATLQIL

-446 YRDVRRGSKTVGR
+446 YRDVRQGSKAIGK

-465 AAGLASAAVAGKV
+465 ASAVTAGKI

-486 KQLKENYADRKE
+486 KQLKENYVDRKE

-503 KRKEKEQ
+503 KRKEKGQ

-550 ENPELAVRGK
+550 ENPELAVRGQQ
-560 HQDNDPEIQQAELK
+560 QDNNPEMQQAELK

-586 VGQSND
+586 VAQSNE

-597 EEDVKAHVRPVA
+597 EEDVKAQVRPVA
-609 NQNNGGLENKQEDVK
+609 SQNNGGLENTQEDVK
-624 TEAKPVATIKTPTG
+624 AEAKPAATIKTPTG

-646 QSGTTPLQS
+646 QSGTTPS
-655 NPMESKPITTPQ
+655 PANPMESKPITTPQ
-667 SGTTPLQSNPMESK
+667 SGTTPSPANPVESK
-681 PITTP
+681 PITAP
-686 QSGTTPLQSNPM
+686 QSGT
-698 ESKPITTPQSGTT
+698 I
-711 PLQSNPMESK
+711 
-721 PITTP
+721 
-726 QSGTTPLQSNPI
+726 PLQSNPI

-752 LQSNPIESKP
+752 S
-762 ITAPQS
+762 
-768 GTTPLQSNPIES
+768 
-780 KPITT
+780 
-785 PQSGTTPLQSNP
+785 
-797 IESKPITTPQAGTTP
+797 
-812 LQPNPIESK
+812 QPKSIESK
-821 PVTTSQV
+821 PVTTSHV
-828 STPQKPVEVKPVNSQ
+828 STPQKQVEVKPVNPQ
-843 PTKNVPKVNN
+843 QTKSVPKVNN

-876 LKNVKAKETIKPK
+876 LKNVKSKETIKPK

>member
-11 VCTLL
+11 ICTLL

-50 KYEEYPASS
+50 KYEEYPPSS
-59 YGIDIYTPEGGFG
+59 YGIDVYTPEGGFG

-78 KWGDKVK
+78 KWKDNIK
-85 EQMVAVL
+85 EQIVATIFIL
-92 FSLVSIG
+92 ISIG
-99 WTINLAVSTF
+99 WSVNLAISSF

-183 ALGILVFTLGFFA
+183 TLGILVFTLAFFA

-271 LTTTGADERQDL
+271 LTTTDPDERKAL
-283 LKEEVEQKKN
+283 LKDEVEVQKN
-293 TILTLDATF
+293 QTLSLDATF

-307 VLLLFLINGPLWVV
+307 VLLLGAINLPLWIV

-352 PAWTGTAKRFLSELF
+352 PAWTGTAKKFLSELF

-375 IGFLITLMFWVSSI
+375 IGFLVTLMFWVSSI

-550 ENPELAVRGK
+550 ENPELAVRGQ
-560 HQDNDPEIQQAELK
+560 HQDNNPEMQQAELK
-574 DKEEDVKADVKP
+574 DKEEDVKADVQP
-586 VGQSND
+586 VAQSND

-597 EEDVKAHVRPVA
+597 EEDVKAQVRPVA
-609 NQNNGGLENKQEDVK
+609 NQNSSGLENKQEDVK
-624 TEAKPVATIKTPTG
+624 AEAKPGATIKTPTG
-638 QTKPVTTP
+638 QTKPITTPLSGTTPLQSSPMESKPITTP
-646 QSGTTPLQS
+646 QSGTTPLQSSPMESKPITTPQSGPTPLQS

-667 SGTTPLQSNPMESK
+667 SGPTPSPANPVESK

-686 QSGTTPLQSNPM
+686 QSEPTPANPM
-698 ESKPITTPQSGTT
+698 
-711 PLQSNPMESK
+711 
-721 PITTP
+721 
-726 QSGTTPLQSNPI
+726 
-738 ESKPITTPQSGTTP
+738 
-752 LQSNPIESKP
+752 
-762 ITAPQS
+762 
-768 GTTPLQSNPIES
+768 
-780 KPITT
+780 
-785 PQSGTTPLQSNP
+785 
-797 IESKPITTPQAGTTP
+797 
-812 LQPNPIESK
+812 ESK
-821 PVTTSQV
+821 PVTTSHV
-828 STPQKPVEVKPVNSQ
+828 STPQKQVEVKSVNQ
-843 PTKNVPKVNN
+843 QQTKSVPKVNN

>member
-11 VCTLL
+11 ICTLI
-16 LAFNLLFKAAPVY
+16 LAFNLLFKATPVY

-42 IPKNKEKL
+42 IPKSKEKL
-50 KYEEYPASS
+50 KYEEYPPSS

-78 KWGDKVK
+78 KWKDNIK
-85 EQMVAVL
+85 EQIVATIFIL
-92 FSLVSIG
+92 ISIA
-99 WTINLAVSTF
+99 WTVNLAVSTF

-175 EMLGGLLK
+175 DMLGGLLK

-271 LTTTGADERQDL
+271 LTTTAADERQEL

-352 PAWTGTAKRFLSELF
+352 PAWTGTAKQFLAELF

-375 IGFLITLMFWVSSI
+375 IGFLVTLMFWVSSI

-401 VAALQVL
+401 VAILQIL

-425 TVPASAGA
+425 TVPASAGS

-465 AAGLASAAVAGKV
+465 AAGVASAAMAGKM

-538 QERVKEE
+538 QERVQEE

-550 ENPELAVRGK
+550 ENPELAVREK
-560 HQDNDPEIQQAELK
+560 HQDNNPEVQQAELK
-574 DKEEDVKADVKP
+574 DKEDVKVDVKPVAPLNEELGNKEDVKA
-586 VGQSND
+586 QI
-592 ELNNK
+592 
-597 EEDVKAHVRPVA
+597 RPA
-609 NQNNGGLENKQEDVK
+609 ATQNNGGLENKQEDVK
-624 TEAKPVATIKTPTG
+624 AEVKPVAAIKTPTG
-638 QTKPVTTP
+638 QTKSTDDKPITTPQSGTPPVPANPNESKPITTP
-646 QSGTTPLQS
+646 QSGTTPTS
-655 NPMESKPITTPQ
+655 ANPMESKPITTPQ
-667 SGTTPLQSNPMESK
+667 SGTTPKPANLMESK
-681 PITTP
+681 
-686 QSGTTPLQSNPM
+686 S
-698 ESKPITTPQSGTT
+698 
-711 PLQSNPMESK
+711 
-721 PITTP
+721 ITTP

-738 ESKPITTPQSGTTP
+738 ESKP
-752 LQSNPIESKP
+752 
-762 ITAPQS
+762 
-768 GTTPLQSNPIES
+768 
-780 KPITT
+780 
-785 PQSGTTPLQSNP
+785 
-797 IESKPITTPQAGTTP
+797 
-812 LQPNPIESK
+812 
-821 PVTTSQV
+821 VTTSHV
-828 STPQKPVEVKPVNSQ
+828 STPQKQVEVKPVNQ
-843 PTKNVPKVNN
+843 QHNKNVPKVNN
-853 QQQVKEGAA
+853 QQHVKEGAD
-862 IKKVETKAQTQQEA
+862 IKKVNAKAQTQQEA

>member
-11 VCTLL
+11 ICTLL
-16 LAFNLLFKAAPVY
+16 LAFNLFFKAAPVY
-29 AEEEPRPSLIDDI
+29 ADEEPRASLIDDI

-50 KYEEYPASS
+50 KYEEYPPSS
-59 YGIDIYTPEGGFG
+59 YGIDVYTPEGGFG

-78 KWGDKVK
+78 KWKDNIK
-85 EQMVAVL
+85 EQIVATIFIL
-92 FSLVSIG
+92 ISIG
-99 WTINLAVSTF
+99 WSVNLAISSF

-183 ALGILVFTLGFFA
+183 ALGILVFTLAFFA

-271 LTTTGADERQDL
+271 LTTTDPDERKNL
-283 LKEEVEQKKN
+283 LKEEVEVQKN
-293 TILTLDATF
+293 QTLSLDATF

-307 VLLLFLINGPLWVV
+307 VLLLGAINLPLWIV

-352 PAWTGTAKRFLSELF
+352 PAWTGTAKKFLSELF

-375 IGFLITLMFWVSSI
+375 IGFLVTLMFWVSSI

-550 ENPELAVRGK
+550 ENPELAVRGN
-560 HQDNDPEIQQAELK
+560 HEGNDPEMQQAELK
-574 DKEEDVKADVKP
+574 GKEEDVKA
-586 VGQSND
+586 Q
-592 ELNNK
+592 
-597 EEDVKAHVRPVA
+597 VRPVA
-609 NQNNGGLENKQEDVK
+609 SQNNGGLENKQEDVK
-624 TEAKPVATIKTPTG
+624 AEAKPAATIKTPTSP
-638 QTKPVTTP
+638 TKPV
-646 QSGTTPLQS
+646 TTPLQS
-655 NPMESKPITTPQ
+655 NPIESKPITTPQ
-667 SGTTPLQSNPMESK
+667 SGTTPTPANPIESK
-681 PITTP
+681 PI
-686 QSGTTPLQSNPM
+686 
-698 ESKPITTPQSGTT
+698 I
-711 PLQSNPMESK
+711 
-721 PITTP
+721 TP

-752 LQSNPIESKP
+752 TPANPIESKP
-762 ITAPQS
+762 IITPQS
-768 GTTPLQSNPIES
+768 GTTPIPENPIES

-785 PQSGTTPLQSNP
+785 PQSGTTPTPANP
-797 IESKPITTPQAGTTP
+797 IESKPITPPQSVTPPSPANPMESKPITTPQSVTP
-812 LQPNPIESK
+812 STPANPVESKPITPPQPNPIESK

-828 STPQKPVEVKPVNSQ
+828 STPQKQVEVKPVNSQ

-862 IKKVETKAQTQQEA
+862 IKKVEMKAQTQQEA

>member
-11 VCTLL
+11 ICTLL

-183 ALGILVFTLGFFA
+183 TLGILVFTLAFFA

-222 ISGASEGYSSGV
+222 ISGASQGYSSGV

-550 ENPELAVRGK
+550 ENPELAVRGN
-560 HQDNDPEIQQAELK
+560 HQDNDPEIPQAELK
-574 DKEEDVKADVKP
+574 DKEEDVKA
-586 VGQSND
+586 Q
-592 ELNNK
+592 
-597 EEDVKAHVRPVA
+597 VRPVA
-609 NQNNGGLENKQEDVK
+609 NQNNSGLENKQENVK
-624 TEAKPVATIKTPTG
+624 AEAKPGATIKTPTG
-638 QTKPVTTP
+638 QTKSTDDKPIITPQSRTTPLPADPIESKPIITP
-646 QSGTTPLQS
+646 QSGTTPL
-655 NPMESKPITTPQ
+655 PADLIESKPTITPQ
-667 SGTTPLQSNPMESK
+667 SGTTPLPANPIESK
-681 PITTP
+681 PTI
-686 QSGTTPLQSNPM
+686 
-698 ESKPITTPQSGTT
+698 
-711 PLQSNPMESK
+711 
-721 PITTP
+721 TP

-752 LQSNPIESKP
+752 IPANPV
-762 ITAPQS
+762 
-768 GTTPLQSNPIES
+768 
-780 KPITT
+780 
-785 PQSGTTPLQSNP
+785 
-797 IESKPITTPQAGTTP
+797 
-812 LQPNPIESK
+812 ESK
-821 PVTTSQV
+821 PVTTSHV
-828 STPQKPVEVKPVNSQ
+828 SKPQKQVEVKQVNQ
-843 PTKNVPKVNN
+843 QQTKNVPKVNN

>member
-11 VCTLL
+11 ICTLL

-29 AEEEPRPSLIDDI
+29 AEEEPRHSLIDDI
-42 IPKNKEKL
+42 IPKSKEKL
-50 KYEEYPASS
+50 KYEEYPPSS

-99 WTINLAVSTF
+99 WTVNLAVSTF

-175 EMLGGLLK
+175 EMLGGLLR

-234 DSITDLTHTLL
+234 DSITNLTHTLL

-352 PAWTGTAKRFLSELF
+352 PAWTGTAKKFLSELF

-375 IGFLITLMFWVSSI
+375 IGFLITLMFWISSI
-389 LFSATD
+389 LYSATD

-465 AAGLASAAVAGKV
+465 AAGVASAAMAGKM

-538 QERVKEE
+538 QERVQEE

-550 ENPELAVRGK
+550 ENPELAVREK
-560 HQDNDPEIQQAELK
+560 HQDNNPEVQQAELK
-574 DKEEDVKADVKP
+574 DKEDVKVDVKPVAPLNEELGNKEDVKA
-586 VGQSND
+586 QI
-592 ELNNK
+592 
-597 EEDVKAHVRPVA
+597 RPA
-609 NQNNGGLENKQEDVK
+609 ATQNNGGLENKQEDVK
-624 TEAKPVATIKTPTG
+624 AEVKPVAAIKTPTG
-638 QTKPVTTP
+638 QTKSTDDKPITTPQSGTPPVPANPNESKPITTP
-646 QSGTTPLQS
+646 QSGTTPTS
-655 NPMESKPITTPQ
+655 ANPMESKPITTPQ
-667 SGTTPLQSNPMESK
+667 SGTTPPPANPMESK

-686 QSGTTPLQSNPM
+686 QSGTTPQPANLM
-698 ESKPITTPQSGTT
+698 ESKS
-711 PLQSNPMESK
+711 
-721 PITTP
+721 ITTP

-738 ESKPITTPQSGTTP
+738 ESKP
-752 LQSNPIESKP
+752 
-762 ITAPQS
+762 
-768 GTTPLQSNPIES
+768 
-780 KPITT
+780 
-785 PQSGTTPLQSNP
+785 
-797 IESKPITTPQAGTTP
+797 
-812 LQPNPIESK
+812 
-821 PVTTSQV
+821 VTTSHV
-828 STPQKPVEVKPVNSQ
+828 STPQKQVEVKPVNQ
-843 PTKNVPKVNN
+843 QHNKNVPKVNN
-853 QQQVKEGAA
+853 QQHVKEGAD
-862 IKKVETKAQTQQEA
+862 IKKVNAKAQTQQEA

>member
-11 VCTLL
+11 VCTFL
-16 LAFNLLFKAAPVY
+16 LAFNLFFKAAPVY

-50 KYEEYPASS
+50 KYEEYPPSS

-92 FSLVSIG
+92 FSLISIG
-99 WTINLAVSTF
+99 WTINLGVSTF

-271 LTTTGADERQDL
+271 LTTTNADERQKL
-283 LKEEVEQKKN
+283 LEHEVKDENNK
-293 TILTLDATF
+293 ILVLDATF

-465 AAGLASAAVAGKV
+465 AAGVASAAMAGKV

-510 MQAEKEKNINQMKK
+510 MQAEKEKNISQMKK

-530 RDRKGNQE
+530 RDRKGHQE
-538 QERVKEE
+538 QEMVQEE

-550 ENPELAVRGK
+550 ENPELAVREK
-560 HQDNDPEIQQAELK
+560 PQDNNIEVQQAELK

-586 VGQSND
+586 VAPLNE
-592 ELNNK
+592 ELGNK
-597 EEDVKAHVRPVA
+597 EDVKAQIRPAA
-609 NQNNGGLENKQEDVK
+609 NQNNGGLDNKQEDVK
-624 TEAKPVATIKTPTG
+624 ADVKPVAAIKTPTG
-638 QTKPVTTP
+638 QTKSTDDKPITTP
-646 QSGTTPLQS
+646 QSGTTPIPA
-655 NPMESKPITTPQ
+655 NPIESKPITTPQ
-667 SGTTPLQSNPMESK
+667 SGTTPIPA
-681 PITTP
+681 
-686 QSGTTPLQSNPM
+686 
-698 ESKPITTPQSGTT
+698 
-711 PLQSNPMESK
+711 
-721 PITTP
+721 
-726 QSGTTPLQSNPI
+726 NPI

-752 LQSNPIESKP
+752 LPANPIESKP
-762 ITAPQS
+762 ITTPQS
-768 GTTPLQSNPIES
+768 GTTPIPANPIES

-785 PQSGTTPLQSNP
+785 PQSGTTPLPANP
-797 IESKPITTPQAGTTP
+797 IESKPITTPQSGTTP
-812 LQPNPIESK
+812 LPANPIESK

-828 STPQKPVEVKPVNSQ
+828 STPQKQVEVKQVNQ
-843 PTKNVPKVNN
+843 QQNKNVPKVNN
-853 QQQVKEGAA
+853 QQHVKEGAD
-862 IKKVETKAQTQQEA
+862 IKKVNAKAQTQQEA
-876 LKNVKAKETIKPK
+876 LKNVKAKENIKPK

>member
-11 VCTLL
+11 VCTFL

-29 AEEEPRPSLIDDI
+29 ADEEPRPSLIDDI

-50 KYEEYPASS
+50 KYEEYPPSS
-59 YGIDIYTPEGGFG
+59 YGIDVYTPEGGFG

-78 KWGDKVK
+78 KWKDNIK
-85 EQMVAVL
+85 EQIVATIFIL
-92 FSLVSIG
+92 ISIG
-99 WTINLAVSTF
+99 WSVNLAISSF

-183 ALGILVFTLGFFA
+183 ALGILVFTLAFFA

-271 LTTTGADERQDL
+271 LTTTDPDERKAL
-283 LKEEVEQKKN
+283 LKDEVEVQKN
-293 TILTLDATF
+293 QTLSLDATF

-307 VLLLFLINGPLWVV
+307 VLLLGAINLPLWIV

-352 PAWTGTAKRFLSELF
+352 PAWTGTAKRFLAELF

-375 IGFLITLMFWVSSI
+375 IGFLVTLMFWVSSI

-550 ENPELAVRGK
+550 ENPELAVRGN
-560 HQDNDPEIQQAELK
+560 HEGNDPEMQQAELK
-574 DKEEDVKADVKP
+574 GKEEDVKADVKP
-586 VGQSND
+586 VAQSNE

-597 EEDVKAHVRPVA
+597 EEDVKA
-609 NQNNGGLENKQEDVK
+609 
-624 TEAKPVATIKTPTG
+624 EAKPAATIKTPTG
-638 QTKPVTTP
+638 QT
-646 QSGTTPLQS
+646 
-655 NPMESKPITTPQ
+655 KPITTPQ

-726 QSGTTPLQSNPI
+726 QLGTTPLQSNPMESKPITTPQSGTTPLQSNPI

-768 GTTPLQSNPIES
+768 GMTPS
-780 KPITT
+780 K
-785 PQSGTTPLQSNP
+785 
-797 IESKPITTPQAGTTP
+797 
-812 LQPNPIESK
+812 PNPIESK
-821 PVTTSQV
+821 PVTTSHV
-828 STPQKPVEVKPVNSQ
+828 STPQKQVEVKPVNSQ

>member
-11 VCTLL
+11 ICTLI
-16 LAFNLLFKAAPVY
+16 LAFDLLFKATPVY

-42 IPKNKEKL
+42 IPKSKEKL
-50 KYEEYPASS
+50 KYEEYPPSS

-92 FSLVSIG
+92 FSLISIG
-99 WTINLAVSTF
+99 WTINLGISTF

-162 WVIWVGFVQRRQS
+162 WAIWVGFVQRRQS
-175 EMLGGLLK
+175 DMLGGLLK

-271 LTTTGADERQDL
+271 LTTTAADERQEL

-419 IFDAIT
+419 IFDVIT

-465 AAGLASAAVAGKV
+465 AAGVASAAMAGKV
-478 GKSGYSKF
+478 DKSGYSKL

-538 QERVKEE
+538 QEMVQEE

-550 ENPELAVRGK
+550 ENSELAVREK
-560 HQDNDPEIQQAELK
+560 PQDNNIEVQQAELK

-586 VGQSND
+586 VAPLNE
-592 ELNNK
+592 ELGNK
-597 EEDVKAHVRPVA
+597 EDVKAQIRPA
-609 NQNNGGLENKQEDVK
+609 ATQNNGGLDNKQEDVK
-624 TEAKPVATIKTPTG
+624 ADVKPVAAIKTPTG
-638 QTKPVTTP
+638 QTKSTD
-646 QSGTTPLQS
+646 
-655 NPMESKPITTPQ
+655 EKPITTPQ
-667 SGTTPLQSNPMESK
+667 LGTTPLPA
-681 PITTP
+681 
-686 QSGTTPLQSNPM
+686 
-698 ESKPITTPQSGTT
+698 
-711 PLQSNPMESK
+711 
-721 PITTP
+721 
-726 QSGTTPLQSNPI
+726 NPI

-752 LQSNPIESKP
+752 LP
-762 ITAPQS
+762 A
-768 GTTPLQSNPIES
+768 
-780 KPITT
+780 
-785 PQSGTTPLQSNP
+785 
-797 IESKPITTPQAGTTP
+797 
-812 LQPNPIESK
+812 NPIESK

-828 STPQKPVEVKPVNSQ
+828 STPQKQVEVKQVNQ
-843 PTKNVPKVNN
+843 QQNKNVPKVNN
-853 QQQVKEGAA
+853 QQHVKEGAD
-862 IKKVETKAQTQQEA
+862 IKKVNAKAQTQQEA
-876 LKNVKAKETIKPK
+876 LKNVKAKENIKPK

>member
-11 VCTLL
+11 VCSFF

-50 KYEEYPASS
+50 KYEEYPPSS
-59 YGIDIYTPEGGFG
+59 YGIDVYTPEGGFG

-78 KWGDKVK
+78 KWKDNIK
-85 EQMVAVL
+85 EQIVATIFIL
-92 FSLVSIG
+92 ISIG
-99 WTINLAVSTF
+99 WSVNLAISSF

-271 LTTTGADERQDL
+271 LTTTDPDERKAL
-283 LKEEVEQKKN
+283 LKDEVEVQKN
-293 TILTLDATF
+293 QTLSLDATF

-307 VLLLFLINGPLWVV
+307 VLLLGAINLPLWIV

-352 PAWTGTAKRFLSELF
+352 PAWTGTAKRFLAELF

-510 MQAEKEKNINQMKK
+510 MQAVKEKNINQMKK

-550 ENPELAVRGK
+550 ENPELAVRGQ
-560 HQDNDPEIQQAELK
+560 HQDNNPEMQQAELK
-574 DKEEDVKADVKP
+574 DKEEDVKADVQP
-586 VGQSND
+586 GAQSNG

-597 EEDVKAHVRPVA
+597 EDVKAQVRPVA
-609 NQNNGGLENKQEDVK
+609 NQNSSGLENKQEDVK
-624 TEAKPVATIKTPTG
+624 AEAKSGATIKTPTG
-638 QTKPVTTP
+638 QT
-646 QSGTTPLQS
+646 
-655 NPMESKPITTPQ
+655 
-667 SGTTPLQSNPMESK
+667 
-681 PITTP
+681 
-686 QSGTTPLQSNPM
+686 
-698 ESKPITTPQSGTT
+698 
-711 PLQSNPMESK
+711 K

-738 ESKPITTPQSGTTP
+738 ESKPITTPQSGPTP
-752 LQSNPIESKP
+752 SPANPIESKP
-762 ITAPQS
+762 ITTPQS
-768 GTTPLQSNPIES
+768 GPTPSPANPIES

-785 PQSGTTPLQSNP
+785 PQSGTTPIQSNP
-797 IESKPITTPQAGTTP
+797 IESKPITTPQSGPTP
-812 LQPNPIESK
+812 SPANPVESK
-821 PVTTSQV
+821 PVTTSHV
-828 STPQKPVEVKPVNSQ
+828 STPPKQVEVKQVNQ
-843 PTKNVPKVNN
+843 QQTKNVPKVNN
-853 QQQVKEGAA
+853 QQHVKEGAD
-862 IKKVETKAQTQQEA
+862 IKKVNAKAQTQQEA

>member
-11 VCTLL
+11 ICTLL

-50 KYEEYPASS
+50 KYEEYPPSS
-59 YGIDIYTPEGGFG
+59 YGIDVYTPEGGFG

-78 KWGDKVK
+78 KWKDNIK
-85 EQMVAVL
+85 EQIVATIFIL
-92 FSLVSIG
+92 ISIG
-99 WTINLAVSTF
+99 WSVNLAISSF

-142 SWGNGIYSELI
+142 SWSNGIYSELI

-245 IKQPYTLLQFGTTD
+245 IKQPYTLLQFGTTN

-271 LTTTGADERQDL
+271 LTTTDPDERKAL
-283 LKEEVEQKKN
+283 LKDEVEVQKN
-293 TILTLDATF
+293 QTLSLDATF

-307 VLLLFLINGPLWVV
+307 VLLLGAINLPLWIV

-352 PAWTGTAKRFLSELF
+352 PAWTGTAKRFLAELF

-375 IGFLITLMFWVSSI
+375 IGFLVTLMFWVSSI

-425 TVPASAGA
+425 TVPASTGA

-446 YRDVRRGSKTVGR
+446 YRDVRRGSKSVGR

-465 AAGLASAAVAGKV
+465 AAGVASAAMAGKV

-550 ENPELAVRGK
+550 ENQELAVRGK
-560 HQDNDPEIQQAELK
+560 HQDNDSEIQQAELK
-574 DKEEDVKADVKP
+574 DKEEDVKAEVKP
-586 VGQSND
+586 V
-592 ELNNK
+592 
-597 EEDVKAHVRPVA
+597 AA
-609 NQNNGGLENKQEDVK
+609 
-624 TEAKPVATIKTPTG
+624 IKIPTG
-638 QTKPVTTP
+638 QTKSTDDKPIIIP
-646 QSGTTPLQS
+646 QSGTTPIPA
-655 NPMESKPITTPQ
+655 NPIESKPITTPQ

-681 PITTP
+681 PIT
-686 QSGTTPLQSNPM
+686 
-698 ESKPITTPQSGTT
+698 I
-711 PLQSNPMESK
+711 
-721 PITTP
+721 P

-738 ESKPITTPQSGTTP
+738 ESKPITIPQSGTTP
-752 LQSNPIESKP
+752 IPINPVESKP

-768 GTTPLQSNPIES
+768 GTTPIPANPMES

-785 PQSGTTPLQSNP
+785 PQSGTTPS
-797 IESKPITTPQAGTTP
+797 
-812 LQPNPIESK
+812 QPNPIESK
-821 PVTTSQV
+821 SVTTSQV
-828 STPQKPVEVKPVNSQ
+828 STPQKQVEVKQINQ
-843 PTKNVPKVNN
+843 QQTKNVPKVNN
-853 QQQVKEGAA
+853 QQHVKEGAD
-862 IKKVETKAQTQQEA
+862 IKKVNEKAQTQQEA
-876 LKNVKAKETIKPK
+876 VKNVKAKETIKPK

>member
-11 VCTLL
+11 ICTLL

-29 AEEEPRPSLIDDI
+29 AEEEPRPSLIDNI
-42 IPKNKEKL
+42 IPKSKEKL
-50 KYEEYPASS
+50 KFEEYPPSS
-59 YGIDIYTPEGGFG
+59 YSIDVYTPEGGFG

-78 KWGDKVK
+78 KWKDNIK
-85 EQMVAVL
+85 EQIVATIFITISIAWTVNL
-92 FSLVSIG
+92 AISSLV
-99 WTINLAVSTF
+99 
-109 VTSMVGQSMSL
+109 TSLVGQSMSL

-129 LGDVISKAAGFNG
+129 LGEVISKTAGFNG

-205 NTFSE
+205 NNFSE
-210 QVNKTVLDSTQS
+210 QVNKIVLDSSQS
-222 ISGASEGYSSGV
+222 ISGASEGHSSGV

-271 LTTTGADERQDL
+271 LTTTDPDERKAL
-283 LKEEVEQKKN
+283 LKDEVEVQKN
-293 TILTLDATF
+293 QTLSLDATF

-307 VLLLFLINGPLWVV
+307 VLLLGVINAPLWIV

-352 PAWTGTAKRFLSELF
+352 PAWTGTAKKFLAELF

-375 IGFLITLMFWVSSI
+375 IGFLVTLMFWVSSI

-401 VAALQVL
+401 VAILQIL

-446 YRDVRRGSKTVGR
+446 YRDVRRGSKAVGR

-465 AAGLASAAVAGKV
+465 AAGVTSAAVAGKV

-510 MQAEKEKNINQMKK
+510 MPAEKEKNINQMKK

-538 QERVKEE
+538 QERVQEE

-550 ENPELAVRGK
+550 ENPELAVREK
-560 HQDNDPEIQQAELK
+560 HQDNNPEVQQAELK
-574 DKEEDVKADVKP
+574 DKEEDVKVDVKP
-586 VGQSND
+586 VAPLNE
-592 ELNNK
+592 ELGNK
-597 EEDVKAHVRPVA
+597 EDVKTQIRPA
-609 NQNNGGLENKQEDVK
+609 ATQNNGGLENKQEDVK
-624 TEAKPVATIKTPTG
+624 AEVKPVAAIKTPTG
-638 QTKPVTTP
+638 QTKSTDDKPIIKP
-646 QSGTTPLQS
+646 QSGTTPVPANL
-655 NPMESKPITTPQ
+655 MESKSI
-667 SGTTPLQSNPMESK
+667 
-681 PITTP
+681 
-686 QSGTTPLQSNPM
+686 
-698 ESKPITTPQSGTT
+698 
-711 PLQSNPMESK
+711 
-721 PITTP
+721 
-726 QSGTTPLQSNPI
+726 
-738 ESKPITTPQSGTTP
+738 
-752 LQSNPIESKP
+752 
-762 ITAPQS
+762 
-768 GTTPLQSNPIES
+768 
-780 KPITT
+780 
-785 PQSGTTPLQSNP
+785 
-797 IESKPITTPQAGTTP
+797 
-812 LQPNPIESK
+812 
-821 PVTTSQV
+821 
-828 STPQKPVEVKPVNSQ
+828 
-843 PTKNVPKVNN
+843 
-853 QQQVKEGAA
+853 
-862 IKKVETKAQTQQEA
+862 
-876 LKNVKAKETIKPK
+876 

>member
-11 VCTLL
+11 ICTLL

-50 KYEEYPASS
+50 KYEEYPPSS
-59 YGIDIYTPEGGFG
+59 YGIDVYTPEGGFG

-78 KWGDKVK
+78 KWKDNIK
-85 EQMVAVL
+85 EQIVATIFIL
-92 FSLVSIG
+92 ISIG
-99 WTINLAVSTF
+99 WSVNLAISSF

-142 SWGNGIYSELI
+142 SWSNGIYSELI

-222 ISGASEGYSSGV
+222 ISGASEVYSSGV

-245 IKQPYTLLQFGTTD
+245 IKQPYTLLQFGTTN

-271 LTTTGADERQDL
+271 LTTTDPDERKAL
-283 LKEEVEQKKN
+283 LKDEVEVQKN
-293 TILTLDATF
+293 QTLSLDATF

-307 VLLLFLINGPLWVV
+307 VLLLGAINLPLWIV
-321 LGLCSMAMLFYQLMF
+321 LGLCSMTMLFYQLMF

-352 PAWTGTAKRFLSELF
+352 PAWTGTAKRFLAELF

-375 IGFLITLMFWVSSI
+375 IGFLVTLMFWVSSI

-425 TVPASAGA
+425 TVPASTGA

-446 YRDVRRGSKTVGR
+446 YRDVRRRSKSVGR

-465 AAGLASAAVAGKV
+465 AAGVASAAMAGKV

-550 ENPELAVRGK
+550 ENQELAVRGK
-560 HQDNDPEIQQAELK
+560 HQDNDSEIQQAELK
-574 DKEEDVKADVKP
+574 DKEEDVKAEVKP
-586 VGQSND
+586 V
-592 ELNNK
+592 
-597 EEDVKAHVRPVA
+597 AA
-609 NQNNGGLENKQEDVK
+609 
-624 TEAKPVATIKTPTG
+624 IKIPTG
-638 QTKPVTTP
+638 QTKSTDDKPIIIP
-646 QSGTTPLQS
+646 QSGTTPI
-655 NPMESKPITTPQ
+655 PA
-667 SGTTPLQSNPMESK
+667 
-681 PITTP
+681 
-686 QSGTTPLQSNPM
+686 
-698 ESKPITTPQSGTT
+698 
-711 PLQSNPMESK
+711 
-721 PITTP
+721 
-726 QSGTTPLQSNPI
+726 NPI

-752 LQSNPIESKP
+752 IP
-762 ITAPQS
+762 A
-768 GTTPLQSNPIES
+768 NPIES

-785 PQSGTTPLQSNP
+785 PQSGTTPIPANP
-797 IESKPITTPQAGTTP
+797 IESKSITTPQSGTTP
-812 LQPNPIESK
+812 LPANSIESK

-828 STPQKPVEVKPVNSQ
+828 STPQKQVEVKQVNQ
-843 PTKNVPKVNN
+843 QQNKNVPKVNN
-853 QQQVKEGAA
+853 QQHVKEGAD
-862 IKKVETKAQTQQEA
+862 IKKVNEKAQTQQEA
-876 LKNVKAKETIKPK
+876 VKNVKAKETIKPK

>member
-1 MKKFITLLLL
+1 MKRFITLLLL
-11 VCTLL
+11 VCTFL
-16 LAFNLLFKAAPVY
+16 LAFNLLFKEAPVY

-50 KYEEYPASS
+50 KYEEYPPSS

-92 FSLVSIG
+92 FSLISIG
-99 WTINLAVSTF
+99 WTINLGVSTF

-446 YRDVRRGSKTVGR
+446 YRDVRRGSKSVGR

-465 AAGLASAAVAGKV
+465 AVGVASAAMAGKV

-586 VGQSND
+586 VAQSND

-597 EEDVKAHVRPVA
+597 EDVKAHVRPVA

-624 TEAKPVATIKTPTG
+624 TEAKPVAPIKTPTG
-638 QTKPVTTP
+638 QTKPITTPQSGTTPTPANPIESKPITTPQSGTTPTPANPIESKPITTPQSGTTPTPANPIESKPITTP

-655 NPMESKPITTPQ
+655 NPVESKPITTPQ

-686 QSGTTPLQSNPM
+686 QSGTTPIPANPV
-698 ESKPITTPQSGTT
+698 
-711 PLQSNPMESK
+711 
-721 PITTP
+721 
-726 QSGTTPLQSNPI
+726 
-738 ESKPITTPQSGTTP
+738 
-752 LQSNPIESKP
+752 
-762 ITAPQS
+762 
-768 GTTPLQSNPIES
+768 
-780 KPITT
+780 
-785 PQSGTTPLQSNP
+785 
-797 IESKPITTPQAGTTP
+797 
-812 LQPNPIESK
+812 ESK
-821 PVTTSQV
+821 PVNTSHV
-828 STPQKPVEVKPVNSQ
+828 STPQKQVEVKQVNQ
-843 PTKNVPKVNN
+843 QQTKNVPKVNN

>member
-11 VCTLL
+11 ICTLL

-42 IPKNKEKL
+42 IPKSKEKL
-50 KYEEYPASS
+50 KYEEYPPSS

-92 FSLVSIG
+92 FSLISIG
-99 WTINLAVSTF
+99 WTINLAASTF

-271 LTTTGADERQDL
+271 LTTTNADERQKL
-283 LKEEVEQKKN
+283 LEHEVKDKN
-293 TILTLDATF
+293 NKILELDATF

-550 ENPELAVRGK
+550 ENPDLAVRGK
-560 HQDNDPEIQQAELK
+560 HEDNNPEMQQAELK
-574 DKEEDVKADVKP
+574 GKEEDVKP
-586 VGQSND
+586 VAQSNE

-597 EEDVKAHVRPVA
+597 EEDVKAQVRPVA
-609 NQNNGGLENKQEDVK
+609 SQNNGGLENKQGDVK
-624 TEAKPVATIKTPTG
+624 AEAKPGATIKTPTG

-646 QSGTTPLQS
+646 QSGTTSSPANPMESKQITTPQSGTTPLQL

-686 QSGTTPLQSNPM
+686 QSGTTSSP
-698 ESKPITTPQSGTT
+698 
-711 PLQSNPMESK
+711 
-721 PITTP
+721 
-726 QSGTTPLQSNPI
+726 
-738 ESKPITTPQSGTTP
+738 
-752 LQSNPIESKP
+752 
-762 ITAPQS
+762 A
-768 GTTPLQSNPIES
+768 
-780 KPITT
+780 
-785 PQSGTTPLQSNP
+785 
-797 IESKPITTPQAGTTP
+797 
-812 LQPNPIESK
+812 NPIESK
-821 PVTTSQV
+821 PVTTSHV
-828 STPQKPVEVKPVNSQ
+828 STPQKQVEVKPVNSQ
-843 PTKNVPKVNN
+843 PTKNVPKVTN

>member
-11 VCTLL
+11 ICTLL

-50 KYEEYPASS
+50 KYEEYPPSS
-59 YGIDIYTPEGGFG
+59 YGIDVYTPEGGFG

-78 KWGDKVK
+78 KWKDNIK
-85 EQMVAVL
+85 EQIVATIFIL
-92 FSLVSIG
+92 ISIG
-99 WTINLAVSTF
+99 WSVNLAISSF

-271 LTTTGADERQDL
+271 LTTTDPEKRKDHI
-283 LKEEVEQKKN
+283 KEEVEVQKN
-293 TILTLDATF
+293 QTLSLDATF

-307 VLLLFLINGPLWVV
+307 VLLLGAINLPLWIV

-352 PAWTGTAKRFLSELF
+352 PAWTGTAKRFLAELF

-446 YRDVRRGSKTVGR
+446 YRDVRRGSKSVGR

-465 AAGLASAAVAGKV
+465 AVGVASVAMAGKV

-586 VGQSND
+586 VAQSND

-597 EEDVKAHVRPVA
+597 EDVKAHVRPVA

-624 TEAKPVATIKTPTG
+624 TEAKPVAPIKTPTG
-638 QTKPVTTP
+638 QT
-646 QSGTTPLQS
+646 
-655 NPMESKPITTPQ
+655 KPITTPQ
-667 SGTTPLQSNPMESK
+667 SGTTPTQSNPVESK
-681 PITTP
+681 PITIP
-686 QSGTTPLQSNPM
+686 QSGTIPSPA
-698 ESKPITTPQSGTT
+698 
-711 PLQSNPMESK
+711 
-721 PITTP
+721 
-726 QSGTTPLQSNPI
+726 NPI
-738 ESKPITTPQSGTTP
+738 ESKPITTPHSGTTP
-752 LQSNPIESKP
+752 IPSNPV
-762 ITAPQS
+762 
-768 GTTPLQSNPIES
+768 
-780 KPITT
+780 
-785 PQSGTTPLQSNP
+785 
-797 IESKPITTPQAGTTP
+797 
-812 LQPNPIESK
+812 ESK
-821 PVTTSQV
+821 PVTTSHV
-828 STPQKPVEVKPVNSQ
+828 STPPKQVEVKQINQ
-843 PTKNVPKVNN
+843 QQTKNVPKVNN
-853 QQQVKEGAA
+853 QQHVKEGAD
-862 IKKVETKAQTQQEA
+862 IKKVNAKAQTQQES

>member
-11 VCTLL
+11 ICTLL

-92 FSLVSIG
+92 FSLISIA
-99 WTINLAVSTF
+99 WTVNLAVSTF

-162 WVIWVGFVQRRQS
+162 WMIWVGFVQRRQS

-183 ALGILVFTLGFFA
+183 ALGILVFTLAFFA

-271 LTTTGADERQDL
+271 LTTTNADERQKL
-283 LKEEVEQKKN
+283 LEYEVKDKN
-293 TILTLDATF
+293 NKILELDATF

-560 HQDNDPEIQQAELK
+560 HEDNNPEMQQAELK
-574 DKEEDVKADVKP
+574 GKEEDVKADVKP
-586 VGQSND
+586 VAQSNE

-597 EEDVKAHVRPVA
+597 EDVKAQVRPVA
-609 NQNNGGLENKQEDVK
+609 SQNNGGLENKQGDVK
-624 TEAKPVATIKTPTG
+624 AEAKPGATIKTPTG

-646 QSGTTPLQS
+646 QSGTTPS
-655 NPMESKPITTPQ
+655 PANPMESKPITTPQ
-667 SGTTPLQSNPMESK
+667 SGTTPSPAK
-681 PITTP
+681 
-686 QSGTTPLQSNPM
+686 
-698 ESKPITTPQSGTT
+698 
-711 PLQSNPMESK
+711 
-721 PITTP
+721 
-726 QSGTTPLQSNPI
+726 
-738 ESKPITTPQSGTTP
+738 
-752 LQSNPIESKP
+752 
-762 ITAPQS
+762 
-768 GTTPLQSNPIES
+768 
-780 KPITT
+780 
-785 PQSGTTPLQSNP
+785 
-797 IESKPITTPQAGTTP
+797 
-812 LQPNPIESK
+812 PIESK
-821 PVTTSQV
+821 PVTTSHV
-828 STPQKPVEVKPVNSQ
+828 STPQKQVEVKPVNSQ

>member
-11 VCTLL
+11 ICTFL

-29 AEEEPRPSLIDDI
+29 AEEEPRPSLLDDI
-42 IPKNKEKL
+42 IPKSKEKL
-50 KYEEYPASS
+50 KYEEYPPSS

-92 FSLVSIG
+92 FSLISIA
-99 WTINLAVSTF
+99 WTVNLAVSTF

-175 EMLGGLLK
+175 EMIGGLLK

-222 ISGASEGYSSGV
+222 ISGASEGYSSGA

-259 MKKIGDERIKKM
+259 MKKVGAERIKKL
-271 LTTTGADERQDL
+271 LTTTDPEKRKDI
-283 LKEEVEQKKN
+283 LKDEVEVQKN
-293 TILTLDATF
+293 QTLSLDATF

-307 VLLLFLINGPLWVV
+307 VSLLFLINGPLWVV

-352 PAWTGTAKRFLSELF
+352 PAWTGTAKKFLSELF

-389 LFSATD
+389 LYSATD

-446 YRDVRRGSKTVGR
+446 YRDVRRGAKTVGR

-465 AAGLASAAVAGKV
+465 AAGVASAAIAGKV

-530 RDRKGNQE
+530 RDRKGKQE

-574 DKEEDVKADVKP
+574 DKEEDVKA
-586 VGQSND
+586 
-592 ELNNK
+592 
-597 EEDVKAHVRPVA
+597 HVRPVA

-624 TEAKPVATIKTPTG
+624 ADVKPVATIKTPTG

-686 QSGTTPLQSNPM
+686 QSGTTPLQSNPI
-698 ESKPITTPQSGTT
+698 ESKLITTPQSGTT
-711 PLQSNPMESK
+711 PLQS
-721 PITTP
+721 
-726 QSGTTPLQSNPI
+726 
-738 ESKPITTPQSGTTP
+738 
-752 LQSNPIESKP
+752 
-762 ITAPQS
+762 
-768 GTTPLQSNPIES
+768 
-780 KPITT
+780 
-785 PQSGTTPLQSNP
+785 
-797 IESKPITTPQAGTTP
+797 
-812 LQPNPIESK
+812 
-821 PVTTSQV
+821 
-828 STPQKPVEVKPVNSQ
+828 
-843 PTKNVPKVNN
+843 
-853 QQQVKEGAA
+853 
-862 IKKVETKAQTQQEA
+862 
-876 LKNVKAKETIKPK
+876 

>member
-11 VCTLL
+11 VCSFL

-42 IPKNKEKL
+42 IPKSKEKL
-50 KYEEYPASS
+50 KYEEYPPSS

-92 FSLVSIG
+92 FSLISIG
-99 WTINLAVSTF
+99 WTINLGVSTF

-271 LTTTGADERQDL
+271 LTTTNADERQKL
-283 LKEEVEQKKN
+283 LEHEVKDENNK
-293 TILTLDATF
+293 ILVLDATF

-307 VLLLFLINGPLWVV
+307 VLLLFLINGSLWVV

-343 PVMLLMALV
+343 PVMLLIALV

-459 GVAVAG
+459 GVAVTG
-465 AAGLASAAVAGKV
+465 AAGVASAAIAGKV

-586 VGQSND
+586 VAQSND

-597 EEDVKAHVRPVA
+597 EDVKAHVRPVA

-624 TEAKPVATIKTPTG
+624 ADVKPVATIKTPTSP
-638 QTKPVTTP
+638 TKPV
-646 QSGTTPLQS
+646 TTPLQS
-655 NPMESKPITTPQ
+655 NPIESKPITIPQSGTTPIPAKPIESKPITTPQ
-667 SGTTPLQSNPMESK
+667 SGTTPIPA
-681 PITTP
+681 
-686 QSGTTPLQSNPM
+686 
-698 ESKPITTPQSGTT
+698 
-711 PLQSNPMESK
+711 
-721 PITTP
+721 
-726 QSGTTPLQSNPI
+726 NPI

-752 LQSNPIESKP
+752 SPANPIESKP
-762 ITAPQS
+762 IITPQS
-768 GTTPLQSNPIES
+768 GTIPTPAKPIES

-785 PQSGTTPLQSNP
+785 PQSGTIPTPANP
-797 IESKPITTPQAGTTP
+797 IESKPITPTQSGTTSIP
-812 LQPNPIESK
+812 ANPVESK
-821 PVTTSQV
+821 PVTTSHV
-828 STPQKPVEVKPVNSQ
+828 STPPKQVEVKQVNQ
-843 PTKNVPKVNN
+843 QQTKNVPKVNN
-853 QQQVKEGAA
+853 QQHVKEGAD
-862 IKKVETKAQTQQEA
+862 IKKVNAKAQTQQEA

>member
-11 VCTLL
+11 VCTFL
-16 LAFNLLFKAAPVY
+16 LAFNLFFKATPVY

-50 KYEEYPASS
+50 KYEEYPPSS

-92 FSLVSIG
+92 FSLISIG
-99 WTINLAVSTF
+99 WTINLGVSTF

-222 ISGASEGYSSGV
+222 INGASEGYSSGV

-271 LTTTGADERQDL
+271 LTTTNADERQKL
-283 LKEEVEQKKN
+283 LEHEVKDENNK
-293 TILTLDATF
+293 ILVLDATF

-465 AAGLASAAVAGKV
+465 AAGVASAAMAGKV

-510 MQAEKEKNINQMKK
+510 MQAEKEKNISQMKK

-530 RDRKGNQE
+530 RDRKGHQE
-538 QERVKEE
+538 QEMVQEE

-550 ENPELAVRGK
+550 ENPELAVREK
-560 HQDNDPEIQQAELK
+560 PQDNNIEVQQAKLK

-586 VGQSND
+586 VAPLNE
-592 ELNNK
+592 ELGNK
-597 EEDVKAHVRPVA
+597 EDVKAQIRPA
-609 NQNNGGLENKQEDVK
+609 ATQNNGGLDNKQEDVK
-624 TEAKPVATIKTPTG
+624 ADVKSVAAIKTPTG
-638 QTKPVTTP
+638 QTKSTDD
-646 QSGTTPLQS
+646 
-655 NPMESKPITTPQ
+655 KPITTPQ
-667 SGTTPLQSNPMESK
+667 SGTTPIPA
-681 PITTP
+681 
-686 QSGTTPLQSNPM
+686 
-698 ESKPITTPQSGTT
+698 
-711 PLQSNPMESK
+711 
-721 PITTP
+721 
-726 QSGTTPLQSNPI
+726 NPI

-752 LQSNPIESKP
+752 LPANPIESKP
-762 ITAPQS
+762 ITTPQS
-768 GTTPLQSNPIES
+768 GTTPIPANPIES

-785 PQSGTTPLQSNP
+785 PQSGTTPLPANL
-797 IESKPITTPQAGTTP
+797 IESKPITTPQSGTTP
-812 LQPNPIESK
+812 LPANPIESK

-828 STPQKPVEVKPVNSQ
+828 STPQKQVEVKQVNQ
-843 PTKNVPKVNN
+843 QQNKNVPKVNN
-853 QQQVKEGAA
+853 QQHVKEVAD
-862 IKKVETKAQTQQEA
+862 IKKVNAKAQTQQEA
-876 LKNVKAKETIKPK
+876 LKNVKAKENIKPK

>member
-29 AEEEPRPSLIDDI
+29 AEDEPRPSLIDDI

-50 KYEEYPASS
+50 KYEEYPPSS
-59 YGIDIYTPEGGFG
+59 YGIDVYTPEGGFG

-78 KWGDKVK
+78 KWKDNIK
-85 EQMVAVL
+85 EQIVATIFILISIAWTVNL
-92 FSLVSIG
+92 AISSLV
-99 WTINLAVSTF
+99 TN
-109 VTSMVGQSMSL
+109 MVGQSMSL

-129 LGDVISKAAGFNG
+129 LGDVISKTAGFNG

-153 GLMLALLAC
+153 GLMLAFLAC
-162 WVIWVGFVQRRQS
+162 WVIWVGFIQRRQS

-222 ISGASEGYSSGV
+222 ISGASEGHSSGV

-271 LTTTGADERQDL
+271 LITTDPDKRKDL
-283 LKEEVEQKKN
+283 LKDEVEVQKN
-293 TILTLDATF
+293 QTLSLDATF

-307 VLLLFLINGPLWVV
+307 VLLLGLINLPLWIV

-352 PAWTGTAKRFLSELF
+352 PAWTGTAKKFLAELF

-375 IGFLITLMFWVSSI
+375 IGFLVTLMFWVSSI

-395 KYGYLV
+395 KYGYLF
-401 VAALQVL
+401 VAILQIL

-446 YRDVRRGSKTVGR
+446 YQDVRRGSKTVGR
-459 GVAVAG
+459 GVAVA
-465 AAGLASAAVAGKV
+465 AAGTAAGAAVAGKMS
-478 GKSGYSKF
+478 KSGYSKF

-498 KVADG
+498 KVAEG

-510 MQAEKEKNINQMKK
+510 MQAEKEKNINQMKN

-560 HQDNDPEIQQAELK
+560 HQDNNPEIQQAEFK
-574 DKEEDVKADVKP
+574 GKEEDVKADVKT
-586 VGQSND
+586 VAQSNE
-592 ELNNK
+592 ELSNK
-597 EEDVKAHVRPVA
+597 EEDVKAQIRPVA
-609 NQNNGGLENKQEDVK
+609 NQNNGGFENKQEDVK
-624 TEAKPVATIKTPTG
+624 AEAKPVAVIKTPTG
-638 QTKPVTTP
+638 QTKSMDGKPITTP
-646 QSGTTPLQS
+646 QSGITPLQS
-655 NPMESKPITTPQ
+655 NPTESKPITTPQ
-667 SGTTPLQSNPMESK
+667 SGTTPLQSNPTEGKPITTPQSGITPLQSNPTESK

-686 QSGTTPLQSNPM
+686 QSGTTPLQSNPT
-698 ESKPITTPQSGTT
+698 ESKPITAPQSGTT
-711 PLQSNPMESK
+711 PLQSNPME
-721 PITTP
+721 
-726 QSGTTPLQSNPI
+726 N
-738 ESKPITTPQSGTTP
+738 
-752 LQSNPIESKP
+752 KP

-797 IESKPITTPQAGTTP
+797 MENKPITAPQSGTTP
-812 LQPNPIESK
+812 LQSNPIESK
-821 PVTTSQV
+821 SVTTSHV
-828 STPQKPVEVKPVNSQ
+828 STPQKQVEVKPVNQ
-843 PTKNVPKVNN
+843 QQNKNVPKVNN
-853 QQQVKEGAA
+853 QQHVKEGAD
-862 IKKVETKAQTQQEA
+862 IKKVNAKAQTQQEA
-876 LKNVKAKETIKPK
+876 LKNVKAKEIIKPK

>member
-11 VCTLL
+11 ICTLL

-42 IPKNKEKL
+42 IPKSKEKL
-50 KYEEYPASS
+50 KYEEYPPSS

-183 ALGILVFTLGFFA
+183 TLGILVFTLAFFA

-222 ISGASEGYSSGV
+222 ISGASQGYSSGV

-271 LTTTGADERQDL
+271 LTTTNADERQKL
-283 LKEEVEQKKN
+283 LEHEVKDENNK
-293 TILTLDATF
+293 ILELDATF

-510 MQAEKEKNINQMKK
+510 MQAEKEKNINQMKN

-550 ENPELAVRGK
+550 ENPELAVRGN
-560 HQDNDPEIQQAELK
+560 HEGNDPEMQQAELK
-574 DKEEDVKADVKP
+574 GKEEDVKADVKP
-586 VGQSND
+586 VAQSNE

-597 EEDVKAHVRPVA
+597 EEDVKGQVRPVA
-609 NQNNGGLENKQEDVK
+609 SQNNGGLENKQDDVK
-624 TEAKPVATIKTPTG
+624 AEAKPTATIKTPTG

-646 QSGTTPLQS
+646 QLGTPS
-655 NPMESKPITTPQ
+655 SPANPMESKPITTPQ
-667 SGTTPLQSNPMESK
+667 SGTPSSPVNPMESKPITPPQSVTPPSPANPMESK

-686 QSGTTPLQSNPM
+686 QSGTPSSPANPM
-698 ESKPITTPQSGTT
+698 ESKPITPPQSVT
-711 PLQSNPMESK
+711 PPSPANPMESK
-721 PITTP
+721 PITPP
-726 QSGTTPLQSNPI
+726 QSVTPSSPANPV
-738 ESKPITTPQSGTTP
+738 ESKPITPP
-752 LQSNPIESKP
+752 
-762 ITAPQS
+762 
-768 GTTPLQSNPIES
+768 
-780 KPITT
+780 
-785 PQSGTTPLQSNP
+785 
-797 IESKPITTPQAGTTP
+797 
-812 LQPNPIESK
+812 QPNPIESK

-828 STPQKPVEVKPVNSQ
+828 STPQKQVEVKPVNSQ

>member
-11 VCTLL
+11 ICTLI
-16 LAFNLLFKAAPVY
+16 LAFNLLFKATPVY

-42 IPKNKEKL
+42 IPKSKEKL
-50 KYEEYPASS
+50 KYEEYPPSS

-92 FSLVSIG
+92 FSLISIG
-99 WTINLAVSTF
+99 WTINLGISTF

-175 EMLGGLLK
+175 DMLGGLLK

-271 LTTTGADERQDL
+271 LTTTAADERQEL

-307 VLLLFLINGPLWVV
+307 VLLLVLINGPLWVV

-401 VAALQVL
+401 VAAIQVL

-433 ARASDAM
+433 AQASDAM

-465 AAGLASAAVAGKV
+465 AAGVASAAMAGKM

-538 QERVKEE
+538 QERVQEE

-550 ENPELAVRGK
+550 ENPELAVREK
-560 HQDNDPEIQQAELK
+560 NQDNNPEVQQAELK
-574 DKEEDVKADVKP
+574 DKEEDVKVDVKP
-586 VGQSND
+586 VAPLNE
-592 ELNNK
+592 ELGNK
-597 EEDVKAHVRPVA
+597 EDVKTQIRPA
-609 NQNNGGLENKQEDVK
+609 ATQNNGGLENKQEDVK
-624 TEAKPVATIKTPTG
+624 AAVKPVAAIKTPTG
-638 QTKPVTTP
+638 QTKSTDDKPITTP
-646 QSGTTPLQS
+646 QSGTTPLPS

-667 SGTTPLQSNPMESK
+667 SGTTPTSANPMESKPITTPQLGTTPTPSNPNESK

-686 QSGTTPLQSNPM
+686 QSGTTPTPSNLM
-698 ESKPITTPQSGTT
+698 EIKPITTPQ
-711 PLQSNPMESK
+711 L
-721 PITTP
+721 
-726 QSGTTPLQSNPI
+726 GTTPLQSNPI
-738 ESKPITTPQSGTTP
+738 ESKP
-752 LQSNPIESKP
+752 
-762 ITAPQS
+762 
-768 GTTPLQSNPIES
+768 
-780 KPITT
+780 
-785 PQSGTTPLQSNP
+785 
-797 IESKPITTPQAGTTP
+797 
-812 LQPNPIESK
+812 
-821 PVTTSQV
+821 VTTSHV
-828 STPQKPVEVKPVNSQ
+828 STPQKPVEVKPVNQ
-843 PTKNVPKVNN
+843 QQTKNVSKVNN
-853 QQQVKEGAA
+853 QPHVKEGAD
-862 IKKVETKAQTQQEA
+862 IKKVNAKAQTQQEA
-876 LKNVKAKETIKPK
+876 LKNVKVKETIKPK

>member
-11 VCTLL
+11 VCSFL

-42 IPKNKEKL
+42 IPKSKEKL
-50 KYEEYPASS
+50 KYEEYPPSS

-92 FSLVSIG
+92 FSLISIG
-99 WTINLAVSTF
+99 WTINLGVSTF

-129 LGDVISKAAGFNG
+129 LGDVISKAAGFND

-183 ALGILVFTLGFFA
+183 ALVILVFTLGFFA

-271 LTTTGADERQDL
+271 LTTTNADERQKL
-283 LKEEVEQKKN
+283 LEHEVKDENNK
-293 TILTLDATF
+293 ILVLDATF

-419 IFDAIT
+419 VFDAIT

-446 YRDVRRGSKTVGR
+446 YRDVRRGSKSVGR

-465 AAGLASAAVAGKV
+465 AVGVASAAMAGKV

-586 VGQSND
+586 VAQSND

-597 EEDVKAHVRPVA
+597 EDVKAHVRPVA

-624 TEAKPVATIKTPTG
+624 TEAKPVAPIKTPTG
-638 QTKPVTTP
+638 QTKP
-646 QSGTTPLQS
+646 
-655 NPMESKPITTPQ
+655 ITTPQ
-667 SGTTPLQSNPMESK
+667 SGTIPTPA
-681 PITTP
+681 
-686 QSGTTPLQSNPM
+686 
-698 ESKPITTPQSGTT
+698 
-711 PLQSNPMESK
+711 
-721 PITTP
+721 
-726 QSGTTPLQSNPI
+726 NPI
-738 ESKPITTPQSGTTP
+738 ESKPITPTQSGTTSIP
-752 LQSNPIESKP
+752 ANPV
-762 ITAPQS
+762 
-768 GTTPLQSNPIES
+768 
-780 KPITT
+780 
-785 PQSGTTPLQSNP
+785 
-797 IESKPITTPQAGTTP
+797 
-812 LQPNPIESK
+812 ESK
-821 PVTTSQV
+821 PVTTSHV
-828 STPQKPVEVKPVNSQ
+828 STPPKQVEVKQVNQ
-843 PTKNVPKVNN
+843 QQTKNVPKVNN
-853 QQQVKEGAA
+853 QQHVKEGAD
-862 IKKVETKAQTQQEA
+862 IKKVNAKAQTQQEA

>member
-11 VCTLL
+11 ICTLL
-16 LAFNLLFKAAPVY
+16 LAFNILFKAAPVY
-29 AEEEPRPSLIDDI
+29 AEEEPRPSLLDDI
-42 IPKNKEKL
+42 IPKSKEKL
-50 KYEEYPASS
+50 KYEEYPPSS

-92 FSLVSIG
+92 FSLISIG
-99 WTINLAVSTF
+99 WTINLGISTF

-245 IKQPYTLLQFGTTD
+245 IKQPYALLQFGTTD

-271 LTTTGADERQDL
+271 LTTTAADERQDL

-389 LFSATD
+389 LYSATD

-425 TVPASAGA
+425 TVPTSAGA

-465 AAGLASAAVAGKV
+465 ASAAMAGKM

-498 KVADG
+498 KGADG

-550 ENPELAVRGK
+550 ENPELAVREK
-560 HQDNDPEIQQAELK
+560 QQDNSPEIQQAELK
-574 DKEEDVKADVKP
+574 DKEEDVKAEVKP
-586 VGQSND
+586 VAQSNE
-592 ELNNK
+592 ELGNK
-597 EEDVKAHVRPVA
+597 EEDVKAQIRPVA
-609 NQNNGGLENKQEDVK
+609 NQNNDGLENKQEDVK
-624 TEAKPVATIKTPTG
+624 AEAKPVAAIKTPTG
-638 QTKPVTTP
+638 QTKSMDGKPITTP

-655 NPMESKPITTPQ
+655 NSAESKPITTPQ
-667 SGTTPLQSNPMESK
+667 SGTTPLQSNSAESK

-686 QSGTTPLQSNPM
+686 QSGTTPLQSNSA

-711 PLQSNPMESK
+711 PLQSNS
-721 PITTP
+721 
-726 QSGTTPLQSNPI
+726 
-738 ESKPITTPQSGTTP
+738 
-752 LQSNPIESKP
+752 
-762 ITAPQS
+762 
-768 GTTPLQSNPIES
+768 
-780 KPITT
+780 
-785 PQSGTTPLQSNP
+785 
-797 IESKPITTPQAGTTP
+797 
-812 LQPNPIESK
+812 
-821 PVTTSQV
+821 
-828 STPQKPVEVKPVNSQ
+828 
-843 PTKNVPKVNN
+843 
-853 QQQVKEGAA
+853 
-862 IKKVETKAQTQQEA
+862 
-876 LKNVKAKETIKPK
+876 